1 MAMNNRVLSI
11 EIGNSFTKICEM
23 DYKVKKP
30 KVYKVLTVE
39 TPEGIVVD
47 GMLQPTQ
54 EYADRMVNA
63 LGTNGIRTKKVI
75 FTISSTRVASREV
88 QIPNVKASKI
98 EALVK
103 TNANEYFPVDLT
115 QYEIGH
121 YLAGGLTENGKLR
134 VMALAVPKAL
144 LDSYYQLA
152 QMCSWEVE
160 CFDYSSNSLYQI
172 LRDEKSEKVTMVIK
186 IDENSTIVTVLSAG
200 KVLLQR
206 TVAYGVQDAID
217 TMIAS
222 GAYAVNDPMSA
233 VERFQKKT
241 CLNRVLHP
249 GDKVWEENAGRWEDE
264 DAGNVEVTEARQ
276 KITASLEPLIVG
288 VSRVIDFYDSRNS
301 ENPIEK
307 SYVTGL
313 GGSFS
318 GMSKLFTNCLERK
331 VHTLSEMD
339 DKIGMSKAIR
349 STRPAAY
356 ISCLGAVLAPVG
368 LIDKSTQKSKG
379 LTVVSGTNYTF
390 VSVAVLVLGVIL
402 SIAMAATSVT
412 RYLGNVAQNVYLQN
426 RVQELQPAQAVYND
440 YLAAEAQYD
449 KYTYLYA
456 YTQTPNENLVEFI
469 NELEQ
474 ILPDSFY
481 TNSFSSDQTGISMS
495 VTVEGKA
502 AAARTILNIRN
513 MQSIDDVE
521 ISNITDS
528 KDETGTSIVTFSIT
542 GSYKVLGVILSIAM
556 AATSVTRYLGN
567 VAQNVYLQNRVQ
579 ELQPAQAVYNDYL
592 AAEAQYD
599 KYTYLYAY
607 TQTPNENLVEF
618 INELEQILP
627 DSFYTNSFSSDQ
639 TGISMSVTVE
649 GKAAAARTI
658 LNIRNMQSIDDV
670 EISNITDSKDET
682 GTSIVTFSITGSY
695 KELTDE
701 TEESGEAQADTQTA
715 Q

>member
-11 EIGNSFTKICEM
+11 EIGNSFTKICEI

-39 TPEGIVVD
+39 TPEGVVVD

-54 EYADRMVNA
+54 EYADHLVNA
-63 LGTNGIRTKKVI
+63 LGTNGIRTKRVI

-88 QIPNVKASKI
+88 QIPNVKANKI

-103 TNANEYFPVDLT
+103 TNANDYFPVDLT

-121 YLAGGLTENGKLR
+121 YLAGGLTEEGKLR

-144 LDSYYQLA
+144 LNSYYQLA
-152 QMCSWEVE
+152 QMCGWEVE

-172 LRDEKSEKVTMVIK
+172 LRDEKSEKVTMMIK

-206 TVAYGVQDAID
+206 TVAYGVQDAIE

-241 CLNRVLHP
+241 CLNRVLHQ
-249 GDKVWEENAGRWEDE
+249 GDKLWEENAGRWEDE
-264 DAGNVEVTEARQ
+264 DAGNVEVTAARQ
-276 KITASLEPLIVG
+276 KITSSLEPLIVG
-288 VSRVIDFYDSRNS
+288 VSRVIDFYDSRNGD
-301 ENPIEK
+301 NPIQK
-307 SYVTGL
+307 TFVTGL

-368 LIDKSTQKSKG
+368 LIDKSQQKAKG
-379 LTVVSGTNYTF
+379 MTVVSGTNYTF

-402 SIAMAATSVT
+402 SIAMAVTSLT
-412 RYLGNVAQNVYLQN
+412 RYFGTVAENVALQA
-426 RVQELQPAQAVYND
+426 RVEELQPAQTVYND
-440 YLAAEAQYD
+440 YLATAAQYD
-449 KYTYLYA
+449 KYQYLYE
-456 YTQTPNENLVEFI
+456 YTENPNENLVEFI

-474 ILPDSFY
+474 ILPSSFW
-481 TNSFSSDQTGISMS
+481 TNSFSSDMEGISMS

-513 MQSIDDVE
+513 MESIEDVQ
-521 ISNITDS
+521 ISNITDAQNELGES
-528 KDETGTSIVTFSIT
+528 AVTFSIT
-542 GSYKVLGVILSIAM
+542 GTYADIHADSEEAENTGD
-556 AATSVTRYLGN
+556 AA
-567 VAQNVYLQNRVQ
+567 
-579 ELQPAQAVYNDYL
+579 
-592 AAEAQYD
+592 
-599 KYTYLYAY
+599 
-607 TQTPNENLVEF
+607 
-618 INELEQILP
+618 
-627 DSFYTNSFSSDQ
+627 
-639 TGISMSVTVE
+639 
-649 GKAAAARTI
+649 
-658 LNIRNMQSIDDV
+658 
-670 EISNITDSKDET
+670 
-682 GTSIVTFSITGSY
+682 GT
-695 KELTDE
+695 
-701 TEESGEAQADTQTA
+701 TA

>member
-11 EIGNSFTKICEM
+11 EIGNSFTKICEI

-39 TPEGIVVD
+39 TPEGVVVD

-54 EYADRMVNA
+54 EYADHLVNA
-63 LGTNGIRTKKVI
+63 LGTNGIRTRKVI

-103 TNANEYFPVDLT
+103 TNANDYFPVDLT

-121 YLAGGLTENGKLR
+121 YLAGGLTEDGKLR

-144 LDSYYQLA
+144 LNSYYQLA
-152 QMCSWEVE
+152 QMCGWEVE

-172 LRDEKSEKVTMVIK
+172 LRDEKTETVTMMIK

-206 TVAYGVQDAID
+206 TVAYGVQDAIE

-241 CLNRVLHP
+241 CLNRVLHQ
-249 GDKVWEENAGRWEDE
+249 GDKLWEENAGRWEDE
-264 DAGNVEVTEARQ
+264 DAGNVEVTAARQ

-288 VSRVIDFYDSRNS
+288 VSRVIDFYDSRNGDT
-301 ENPIEK
+301 PIERT
-307 SYVTGL
+307 YVTGL

-331 VHTLSEMD
+331 VHTLSDMD

-368 LIDKSTQKSKG
+368 LIDKSQQKAKG
-379 LTVVSGTNYTF
+379 MTVVSGTNYTF

-402 SIAMAATSVT
+402 SIAMAVTSLT
-412 RYLGNVAQNVYLQN
+412 RYFGTVAENVALQA
-426 RVQELQPAQAVYND
+426 RVEELQPAQTVYNE
-440 YLAAEAQYD
+440 YLSAAAQYD
-449 KYTYLYA
+449 KYKYLYE
-456 YTQTPNENLVEFI
+456 YTENPNENLVEFI

-474 ILPDSFY
+474 ILPSSFW
-481 TNSFSSDQTGISMS
+481 TNSFSSDMEGISMS

-513 MQSIDDVE
+513 MESIEDVQ
-521 ISNITDS
+521 ISNITDTQNELGES
-528 KDETGTSIVTFSIT
+528 AVTFSIT
-542 GSYKVLGVILSIAM
+542 G
-556 AATSVTRYLGN
+556 
-567 VAQNVYLQNRVQ
+567 
-579 ELQPAQAVYNDYL
+579 
-592 AAEAQYD
+592 
-599 KYTYLYAY
+599 TYADIHAD
-607 TQTPNENLVEF
+607 TEETE
-618 INELEQILP
+618 
-627 DSFYTNSFSSDQ
+627 S
-639 TGISMSVTVE
+639 TGDT
-649 GKAAAARTI
+649 
-658 LNIRNMQSIDDV
+658 
-670 EISNITDSKDET
+670 T
-682 GTSIVTFSITGSY
+682 GT
-695 KELTDE
+695 
-701 TEESGEAQADTQTA
+701 TA

>member
-11 EIGNSFTKICEM
+11 EISNSFTKICEI

-39 TPEGIVVD
+39 TPEGVVVD

-54 EYADRMVNA
+54 EYADHLVNA
-63 LGTNGIRTKKVI
+63 LGTNGIRTKRVI

-88 QIPNVKASKI
+88 QIPNVKANKI

-103 TNANEYFPVDLT
+103 TNANDYFPVDLT

-121 YLAGGLTENGKLR
+121 YLAGGLTEDGKLR

-144 LDSYYQLA
+144 LNSYYQLA
-152 QMCSWEVE
+152 QMCGWEVE

-172 LRDEKSEKVTMVIK
+172 LRDEKTETVTMMIK

-206 TVAYGVQDAID
+206 TVAYGVQDAIE

-241 CLNRVLHP
+241 CLNRVLHQ
-249 GDKVWEENAGRWEDE
+249 GDKLWEENAGRWEDE
-264 DAGNVEVTEARQ
+264 DAGNVEVTAARQ
-276 KITASLEPLIVG
+276 KITSSLETLIVG
-288 VSRVIDFYDSRNS
+288 VSRVIDFYDSRNGD
-301 ENPIEK
+301 NPIQK
-307 SYVTGL
+307 TFVTGL

-331 VHTLSEMD
+331 VHTLSDME

-368 LIDKSTQKSKG
+368 LIDKSQQKAKG
-379 LTVVSGTNYTF
+379 MTVVSGTNYTF

-402 SIAMAATSVT
+402 SIAMAVTSLT
-412 RYLGNVAQNVYLQN
+412 RYFGTVAENVALQA
-426 RVQELQPAQAVYND
+426 RVEELQPAQAVYND
-440 YLAAEAQYD
+440 YLATAAQYD
-449 KYTYLYA
+449 KYQYLYE
-456 YTQTPNENLVEFI
+456 YTENPNENLVEFI

-474 ILPDSFY
+474 ILPSSFW
-481 TNSFSSDQTGISMS
+481 TNSFSSDMEGISMS

-513 MQSIDDVE
+513 MESIEDVQ

-528 KDETGTSIVTFSIT
+528 KDEAGKSTVTFAITGT
-542 GSYKVLGVILSIAM
+542 YKA
-556 AATSVTRYLGN
+556 
-567 VAQNVYLQNRVQ
+567 
-579 ELQPAQAVYNDYL
+579 
-592 AAEAQYD
+592 
-599 KYTYLYAY
+599 
-607 TQTPNENLVEF
+607 
-618 INELEQILP
+618 
-627 DSFYTNSFSSDQ
+627 
-639 TGISMSVTVE
+639 
-649 GKAAAARTI
+649 
-658 LNIRNMQSIDDV
+658 
-670 EISNITDSKDET
+670 
-682 GTSIVTFSITGSY
+682 
-695 KELTDE
+695 LTDE
-701 TEESGEAQADTQTA
+701 SAEQTDTLTVQ
-715 Q
+715 

>member
-11 EIGNSFTKICEM
+11 EIGNSFTKICEI

-39 TPEGIVVD
+39 TPEGVVVD

-54 EYADRMVNA
+54 EYADHLVNA

-103 TNANEYFPVDLT
+103 TNANDYFPVDLT

-121 YLAGGLTENGKLR
+121 YLAGGLTEEGKLR

-152 QMCSWEVE
+152 QMCGWEVE

-172 LRDEKSEKVTMVIK
+172 LRDEKTETVTMMIK

-206 TVAYGVQDAID
+206 TVAYGVQDAIE

-241 CLNRVLHP
+241 CLNRVLHQ
-249 GDKVWEENAGRWEDE
+249 GDKLWEENAGRWEDE
-264 DAGNVEVTEARQ
+264 DAGNVEVTAARQ

-301 ENPIEK
+301 DTPIERT
-307 SYVTGL
+307 YVTGL

-368 LIDKSTQKSKG
+368 LIDKSTQKAKG

-402 SIAMAATSVT
+402 SIAMAVTSLT
-412 RYLGNVAQNVYLQN
+412 RYFGTVAENVALQA
-426 RVQELQPAQAVYND
+426 RVEELQPAQTVYNE
-440 YLAAEAQYD
+440 YLSAAAQYD
-449 KYTYLYA
+449 KYKYLYE
-456 YTQTPNENLVEFI
+456 YTENPNENLVEFI

-474 ILPDSFY
+474 ILPSSFW
-481 TNSFSSDQTGISMS
+481 TNSFSSDMEGISMS

-513 MQSIDDVE
+513 MESIEDVQ
-521 ISNITDS
+521 ISNITDTQNELGES
-528 KDETGTSIVTFSIT
+528 AVTFSIT
-542 GSYKVLGVILSIAM
+542 G
-556 AATSVTRYLGN
+556 
-567 VAQNVYLQNRVQ
+567 
-579 ELQPAQAVYNDYL
+579 
-592 AAEAQYD
+592 
-599 KYTYLYAY
+599 TYADIHAD
-607 TQTPNENLVEF
+607 TEETE
-618 INELEQILP
+618 
-627 DSFYTNSFSSDQ
+627 S
-639 TGISMSVTVE
+639 TGDT
-649 GKAAAARTI
+649 
-658 LNIRNMQSIDDV
+658 
-670 EISNITDSKDET
+670 T
-682 GTSIVTFSITGSY
+682 GT
-695 KELTDE
+695 
-701 TEESGEAQADTQTA
+701 TA

>member
-11 EIGNSFTKICEM
+11 EIGNSFTKICEI

-39 TPEGIVVD
+39 TPEGVVVD

-54 EYADRMVNA
+54 EYADHLVNA
-63 LGTNGIRTKKVI
+63 LGTNGIHTRRVI

-88 QIPNVKASKI
+88 QIPNVKANKI

-103 TNANEYFPVDLT
+103 TNANDYFPVDLT

-121 YLAGGLTENGKLR
+121 YLAGGLTEEGKLR

-152 QMCSWEVE
+152 QMCGWEVE

-172 LRDEKSEKVTMVIK
+172 LRDEKSEKVTMMIK

-206 TVAYGVQDAID
+206 TVAYGVQDAIE

-241 CLNRVLHP
+241 CLNRVLHQ
-249 GDKVWEENAGRWEDE
+249 GDKLWEENAGRWEDE
-264 DAGNVEVTEARQ
+264 DAGNVEVTAARQ
-276 KITASLEPLIVG
+276 KITSSLEPLIVG

-301 ENPIEK
+301 NTPIERT
-307 SYVTGL
+307 YVTGL

-331 VHTLSEMD
+331 VHTLSDMD

-368 LIDKSTQKSKG
+368 LIDKSQQKGKG
-379 LTVVSGTNYTF
+379 MTVVSGTNYTF

-402 SIAMAATSVT
+402 SIAMAVTSLT
-412 RYLGNVAQNVYLQN
+412 RYFGTVAENVALQA
-426 RVQELQPAQAVYND
+426 RVEELQPAQTVYNE
-440 YLAAEAQYD
+440 YLSAAAQYD
-449 KYTYLYA
+449 KYKYLYE
-456 YTQTPNENLVEFI
+456 YTENPNENLVEFI

-481 TNSFSSDQTGISMS
+481 TDSFSSDQTGISMT
-495 VTVEGKA
+495 VNVEGKA

-513 MQSIDDVE
+513 MESIEDVQ
-521 ISNITDS
+521 ISNITDNQ
-528 KDETGTSIVTFSIT
+528 DEMGGYWVMFSMTGT
-542 GSYKVLGVILSIAM
+542 YRELS
-556 AATSVTRYLGN
+556 
-567 VAQNVYLQNRVQ
+567 
-579 ELQPAQAVYNDYL
+579 
-592 AAEAQYD
+592 
-599 KYTYLYAY
+599 
-607 TQTPNENLVEF
+607 
-618 INELEQILP
+618 
-627 DSFYTNSFSSDQ
+627 
-639 TGISMSVTVE
+639 
-649 GKAAAARTI
+649 
-658 LNIRNMQSIDDV
+658 
-670 EISNITDSKDET
+670 
-682 GTSIVTFSITGSY
+682 
-695 KELTDE
+695 DE
-701 TEESGEAQADTQTA
+701 TEETGETVESTQSV

>member
-1 MAMNNRVLSI
+1 MNNRVLSI
-11 EIGNSFTKICEM
+11 EIGNSFTKICEI

-39 TPEGIVVD
+39 TPEGVVVD

-54 EYADRMVNA
+54 EYADHLVNA

-103 TNANEYFPVDLT
+103 TNANDYFPVDLT

-121 YLAGGLTENGKLR
+121 YLAGGLTEEGKLR

-144 LDSYYQLA
+144 LNSYYQLA
-152 QMCSWEVE
+152 QMCGWEVE

-172 LRDEKSEKVTMVIK
+172 LRDEKSEKVTMMIK
-186 IDENSTIVTVLSAG
+186 IDENNTIVTVLSAG

-206 TVAYGVQDAID
+206 TVAYGVQDAIE

-241 CLNRVLHP
+241 CLNRVLHQ
-249 GDKVWEENAGRWEDE
+249 GDKLWEENAGRWEDE
-264 DAGNVEVTEARQ
+264 DAGNAEVTAARQ
-276 KITASLEPLIVG
+276 KITSSLEPLIVG

-301 ENPIEK
+301 NTPIERT
-307 SYVTGL
+307 YVTGL

-331 VHTLSEMD
+331 VHTLSDMD

-368 LIDKSTQKSKG
+368 LIDKSQQKAKG
-379 LTVVSGTNYTF
+379 MTVVSGTNYTF
-390 VSVAVLVLGVIL
+390 VSVAILVLGVIL
-402 SIAMAATSVT
+402 SIAMAVTSLT
-412 RYLGNVAQNVYLQN
+412 RYFGTVAENVALQA
-426 RVQELQPAQAVYND
+426 RVEELQPAQTVYNE
-440 YLAAEAQYD
+440 YLSTAAQYD
-449 KYTYLYA
+449 KYKYLYE
-456 YTQTPNENLVEFI
+456 YTENPNENLVEFI

-481 TNSFSSDQTGISMS
+481 TDSFSSDQTGISMT
-495 VTVEGKA
+495 VNVEGKA

-513 MQSIDDVE
+513 MESIEDVQ
-521 ISNITDS
+521 ISNITDNQ
-528 KDETGTSIVTFSIT
+528 DEMGGSWVMFSMTGT
-542 GSYKVLGVILSIAM
+542 YRELS
-556 AATSVTRYLGN
+556 
-567 VAQNVYLQNRVQ
+567 
-579 ELQPAQAVYNDYL
+579 
-592 AAEAQYD
+592 
-599 KYTYLYAY
+599 
-607 TQTPNENLVEF
+607 
-618 INELEQILP
+618 
-627 DSFYTNSFSSDQ
+627 
-639 TGISMSVTVE
+639 
-649 GKAAAARTI
+649 
-658 LNIRNMQSIDDV
+658 
-670 EISNITDSKDET
+670 
-682 GTSIVTFSITGSY
+682 
-695 KELTDE
+695 DE
-701 TEESGEAQADTQTA
+701 TEETGETVESTQSV

>member
-11 EIGNSFTKICEM
+11 EIGNSFTKICEI

-39 TPEGIVVD
+39 TPEGVVVD

-54 EYADRMVNA
+54 EYADHLVNA
-63 LGTNGIRTKKVI
+63 LGTNGIRTKRVI

-88 QIPNVKASKI
+88 QIPNVKANKI

-103 TNANEYFPVDLT
+103 TNANDYFPVDLT

-121 YLAGGLTENGKLR
+121 YLAGGLTEEGKLR

-144 LDSYYQLA
+144 LNSYYQLA
-152 QMCSWEVE
+152 QMCGWEVE

-172 LRDEKSEKVTMVIK
+172 LRDEKSEKVTMMIK
-186 IDENSTIVTVLSAG
+186 IDENNTIVTVLSAG

-206 TVAYGVQDAID
+206 TVAYGVQDAIE

-222 GAYAVNDPMSA
+222 GAYAVSDPMSA

-241 CLNRVLHP
+241 CLNRVLHQ
-249 GDKVWEENAGRWEDE
+249 GDKLWEENAGRWEDE
-264 DAGNVEVTEARQ
+264 DAGNAEVTAARQ
-276 KITASLEPLIVG
+276 KITSSLEPLIVG

-301 ENPIEK
+301 NTPIERT
-307 SYVTGL
+307 YVTGL

-331 VHTLSEMD
+331 VHTLSDMD

-368 LIDKSTQKSKG
+368 LIDKSQQKGKG
-379 LTVVSGTNYTF
+379 MTVVSGTNYTF

-402 SIAMAATSVT
+402 SIAMAVTSLT
-412 RYLGNVAQNVYLQN
+412 RYFGTVAENVALQA
-426 RVQELQPAQAVYND
+426 RVEELQPAQTVYNE
-440 YLAAEAQYD
+440 YLSAAAQYD
-449 KYTYLYA
+449 KYKYLYE
-456 YTQTPNENLVEFI
+456 YTENPNENLVEFI

-481 TNSFSSDQTGISMS
+481 TDSFSSDQTGISMT
-495 VTVEGKA
+495 VNVEGKA

-513 MQSIDDVE
+513 MESIEDVQ
-521 ISNITDS
+521 ISNITDNQ
-528 KDETGTSIVTFSIT
+528 DEMGGSWVMFSMTGT
-542 GSYKVLGVILSIAM
+542 YRELS
-556 AATSVTRYLGN
+556 
-567 VAQNVYLQNRVQ
+567 
-579 ELQPAQAVYNDYL
+579 
-592 AAEAQYD
+592 
-599 KYTYLYAY
+599 
-607 TQTPNENLVEF
+607 
-618 INELEQILP
+618 
-627 DSFYTNSFSSDQ
+627 
-639 TGISMSVTVE
+639 
-649 GKAAAARTI
+649 
-658 LNIRNMQSIDDV
+658 
-670 EISNITDSKDET
+670 
-682 GTSIVTFSITGSY
+682 
-695 KELTDE
+695 DE
-701 TEESGEAQADTQTA
+701 TEETGETVESTQSV

>member
-1 MAMNNRVLSI
+1 MNNRVLSI
-11 EIGNSFTKICEM
+11 EIGNSFTKICEI

-39 TPEGIVVD
+39 TPEGVVVD

-54 EYADRMVNA
+54 EYADHLVNA
-63 LGTNGIRTKKVI
+63 LGTNGIRTKRVI

-88 QIPNVKASKI
+88 QIPNVKANKI

-103 TNANEYFPVDLT
+103 TNANDYFPVDLT

-121 YLAGGLTENGKLR
+121 YLAGGLTEEGKLR

-144 LDSYYQLA
+144 LNSYYQLA
-152 QMCSWEVE
+152 QMCGWEVE

-172 LRDEKSEKVTMVIK
+172 LRDEKSEKVTMMIK

-206 TVAYGVQDAID
+206 TVAYGVQDAIE

-241 CLNRVLHP
+241 CLNRVLHQ
-249 GDKVWEENAGRWEDE
+249 GDKLWEENAGRWEDE
-264 DAGNVEVTEARQ
+264 DAGNVEVTAARQ
-276 KITASLEPLIVG
+276 KITSSLEPLIVG
-288 VSRVIDFYDSRNS
+288 VSRVIDFYDSRNGD
-301 ENPIEK
+301 NPIQK
-307 SYVTGL
+307 TFVTGL

-331 VHTLSEMD
+331 VHTLSDME

-368 LIDKSTQKSKG
+368 LIDKSQQKAKG
-379 LTVVSGTNYTF
+379 MTVVSGTNYTF

-402 SIAMAATSVT
+402 SIAMAVTSLT
-412 RYLGNVAQNVYLQN
+412 RYFGTVAENVALQA
-426 RVQELQPAQAVYND
+426 RVEELQPAQTVYND
-440 YLAAEAQYD
+440 YLATAAQYD
-449 KYTYLYA
+449 KYQYLYE
-456 YTQTPNENLVEFI
+456 YTENPNENLVEFI

-474 ILPDSFY
+474 ILPSSFW
-481 TNSFSSDQTGISMS
+481 TNSFSSDMEGISMS

-513 MQSIDDVE
+513 MESIEDVQ
-521 ISNITDS
+521 ISNITDAQNELGES
-528 KDETGTSIVTFSIT
+528 AVTFSIT
-542 GSYKVLGVILSIAM
+542 GTYADIHADSEEAENTGD
-556 AATSVTRYLGN
+556 AA
-567 VAQNVYLQNRVQ
+567 
-579 ELQPAQAVYNDYL
+579 
-592 AAEAQYD
+592 
-599 KYTYLYAY
+599 
-607 TQTPNENLVEF
+607 
-618 INELEQILP
+618 
-627 DSFYTNSFSSDQ
+627 
-639 TGISMSVTVE
+639 
-649 GKAAAARTI
+649 
-658 LNIRNMQSIDDV
+658 
-670 EISNITDSKDET
+670 
-682 GTSIVTFSITGSY
+682 GT
-695 KELTDE
+695 
-701 TEESGEAQADTQTA
+701 TA

>member
-11 EIGNSFTKICEM
+11 EIGNSFTKICEI

-39 TPEGIVVD
+39 TPEGVVVD

-54 EYADRMVNA
+54 EYADHLVNA
-63 LGTNGIRTKKVI
+63 LGTNGIHTRRVI

-88 QIPNVKASKI
+88 QIPNVKANKI

-103 TNANEYFPVDLT
+103 TNANDYFPVDLT

-121 YLAGGLTENGKLR
+121 YLAGGLTEEGKLR

-152 QMCSWEVE
+152 QMCGWEVE

-172 LRDEKSEKVTMVIK
+172 LRDEKSEKVTMMIK

-206 TVAYGVQDAID
+206 TVAYGVQDAIE

-241 CLNRVLHP
+241 CLNRVLHQ
-249 GDKVWEENAGRWEDE
+249 GDKLWEENAGRWEDE
-264 DAGNVEVTEARQ
+264 DAGNVEVTAARQ
-276 KITASLEPLIVG
+276 KITSSLEPLIVG

-301 ENPIEK
+301 NTPIERT
-307 SYVTGL
+307 YVTGL

-331 VHTLSEMD
+331 VHTLSDMD

-368 LIDKSTQKSKG
+368 LIDKSQQKGKG
-379 LTVVSGTNYTF
+379 MTVVSGTNYTF
-390 VSVAVLVLGVIL
+390 VSVAVLVLGMIL
-402 SIAMAATSVT
+402 SIAMAVTSLT
-412 RYLGNVAQNVYLQN
+412 RYFGTVAENVALQA
-426 RVQELQPAQAVYND
+426 RVEELQPAQTVYNE
-440 YLAAEAQYD
+440 YLSAAAQYD
-449 KYTYLYA
+449 KYKYLYE
-456 YTQTPNENLVEFI
+456 YTENPNENLVEFI

-481 TNSFSSDQTGISMS
+481 TDSFSSDQTGISMT
-495 VTVEGKA
+495 VNVEGKA

-513 MQSIDDVE
+513 MESIEDVQ
-521 ISNITDS
+521 ISNITDNQ
-528 KDETGTSIVTFSIT
+528 DEMGGSWVMFSMTGT
-542 GSYKVLGVILSIAM
+542 YRELS
-556 AATSVTRYLGN
+556 
-567 VAQNVYLQNRVQ
+567 
-579 ELQPAQAVYNDYL
+579 
-592 AAEAQYD
+592 
-599 KYTYLYAY
+599 
-607 TQTPNENLVEF
+607 
-618 INELEQILP
+618 
-627 DSFYTNSFSSDQ
+627 
-639 TGISMSVTVE
+639 
-649 GKAAAARTI
+649 
-658 LNIRNMQSIDDV
+658 
-670 EISNITDSKDET
+670 
-682 GTSIVTFSITGSY
+682 
-695 KELTDE
+695 DE
-701 TEESGEAQADTQTA
+701 TEETGETVESTQSV

>member
-1 MAMNNRVLSI
+1 MNNRVLSI
-11 EIGNSFTKICEM
+11 EIGNSFTKICEI

-39 TPEGIVVD
+39 TPEGVVVD

-54 EYADRMVNA
+54 EYADHLVNA
-63 LGTNGIRTKKVI
+63 LGTNGIRTKRVI

-88 QIPNVKASKI
+88 QIPNVKANKI

-103 TNANEYFPVDLT
+103 TNANDYFPVDLT

-121 YLAGGLTENGKLR
+121 YLAGGLTEEGKLR

-144 LDSYYQLA
+144 LNSYYQLA
-152 QMCSWEVE
+152 QMCGWEVE

-172 LRDEKSEKVTMVIK
+172 LRDEKSEKVTMMIK
-186 IDENSTIVTVLSAG
+186 IDENNTIVTVLSAG

-206 TVAYGVQDAID
+206 TVAYGVQDAIE

-241 CLNRVLHP
+241 CLNRVLHQ

-264 DAGNVEVTEARQ
+264 DAGNVEVTAARQ

-301 ENPIEK
+301 DTPIERT
-307 SYVTGL
+307 YVTGL

-368 LIDKSTQKSKG
+368 LIDKSTQKAKG

-402 SIAMAATSVT
+402 SIAMAVTSLT
-412 RYLGNVAQNVYLQN
+412 RYFGTVAENVALQA
-426 RVQELQPAQAVYND
+426 RVEELQPAQTVYNE
-440 YLAAEAQYD
+440 YLSTAAQYD
-449 KYTYLYA
+449 KYKYLYE
-456 YTQTPNENLVEFI
+456 YTENPNENLVEFI

-474 ILPDSFY
+474 ILPSSFW
-481 TNSFSSDQTGISMS
+481 TNSFSSDMEGISMS

-513 MQSIDDVE
+513 MESIEDVQ
-521 ISNITDS
+521 ISNITDTQNELGES
-528 KDETGTSIVTFSIT
+528 AVTFSIT
-542 GSYKVLGVILSIAM
+542 G
-556 AATSVTRYLGN
+556 
-567 VAQNVYLQNRVQ
+567 
-579 ELQPAQAVYNDYL
+579 
-592 AAEAQYD
+592 
-599 KYTYLYAY
+599 TYADIHAD
-607 TQTPNENLVEF
+607 TEETE
-618 INELEQILP
+618 
-627 DSFYTNSFSSDQ
+627 S
-639 TGISMSVTVE
+639 TGDT
-649 GKAAAARTI
+649 
-658 LNIRNMQSIDDV
+658 
-670 EISNITDSKDET
+670 T
-682 GTSIVTFSITGSY
+682 GT
-695 KELTDE
+695 
-701 TEESGEAQADTQTA
+701 TA

>member
-1 MAMNNRVLSI
+1 MNNRVLSI
-11 EIGNSFTKICEM
+11 EIGNSFTKICEI

-39 TPEGIVVD
+39 TPEGVVVD

-54 EYADRMVNA
+54 EYADHLVSA
-63 LGTNGIRTKKVI
+63 LGTNGIRTKRVI

-88 QIPNVKASKI
+88 QIPNVKANKI

-103 TNANEYFPVDLT
+103 TNANDYFPVDLT

-121 YLAGGLTENGKLR
+121 YLAGGLTEEGKLR

-152 QMCSWEVE
+152 QMCGWEVE

-172 LRDEKSEKVTMVIK
+172 LRDEKSEKVTMMIK
-186 IDENSTIVTVLSAG
+186 IDENSTIVIVLSAG

-206 TVAYGVQDAID
+206 TVAYGVQDAIE

-241 CLNRVLHP
+241 CLNRVLHQ
-249 GDKVWEENAGRWEDE
+249 GDKLWEENAGRWEDE
-264 DAGNVEVTEARQ
+264 DAGNVEVTAARQ
-276 KITASLEPLIVG
+276 KITSTLEPLIVG
-288 VSRVIDFYDSRNS
+288 VNRVIDFYDSRNS
-301 ENPIEK
+301 DTPIERT
-307 SYVTGL
+307 YVTGL

-331 VHTLSEMD
+331 VHTLSDME

-368 LIDKSTQKSKG
+368 LIDKSQQKTKG
-379 LTVVSGTNYTF
+379 MTVVSGTNYTF

-402 SIAMAATSVT
+402 SIAMAVTSLT
-412 RYLGNVAQNVYLQN
+412 RYFGTVAENVALQA
-426 RVQELQPAQAVYND
+426 RVEELQPAQAVYND
-440 YLAAEAQYD
+440 YLATAAQYD
-449 KYTYLYA
+449 KYQYLYE
-456 YTQTPNENLVEFI
+456 YTENPNENLVEFI

-474 ILPDSFY
+474 ILPSSFW
-481 TNSFSSDQTGISMS
+481 TNSFSSDMEGISMS

-513 MQSIDDVE
+513 MESIEDVQ
-521 ISNITDS
+521 ISNITDAQNELGES
-528 KDETGTSIVTFSIT
+528 AVTFSIT
-542 GSYKVLGVILSIAM
+542 GTYADIHADSEEAENTGD
-556 AATSVTRYLGN
+556 AA
-567 VAQNVYLQNRVQ
+567 
-579 ELQPAQAVYNDYL
+579 
-592 AAEAQYD
+592 
-599 KYTYLYAY
+599 
-607 TQTPNENLVEF
+607 
-618 INELEQILP
+618 
-627 DSFYTNSFSSDQ
+627 
-639 TGISMSVTVE
+639 
-649 GKAAAARTI
+649 
-658 LNIRNMQSIDDV
+658 
-670 EISNITDSKDET
+670 
-682 GTSIVTFSITGSY
+682 GT
-695 KELTDE
+695 
-701 TEESGEAQADTQTA
+701 TA

>member
-1 MAMNNRVLSI
+1 MNNRVLSI
-11 EIGNSFTKICEM
+11 EIGNSFTKICEI

-39 TPEGIVVD
+39 TPEGVVVD

-54 EYADRMVNA
+54 EYADHLVNA
-63 LGTNGIRTKKVI
+63 LGTNGIHTRRVI

-88 QIPNVKASKI
+88 QIPNVKANKI

-103 TNANEYFPVDLT
+103 TNANDYFPVDLT

-121 YLAGGLTENGKLR
+121 YLAGGLTEEGKLR

-152 QMCSWEVE
+152 QMCGWEVE

-172 LRDEKSEKVTMVIK
+172 LRDEKSEKVTMMIK

-206 TVAYGVQDAID
+206 TVAYGVQDAIE

-241 CLNRVLHP
+241 CLNRVLHQ
-249 GDKVWEENAGRWEDE
+249 GDKLWEENAGRWEDE
-264 DAGNVEVTEARQ
+264 DAGNVEVTAARQ
-276 KITASLEPLIVG
+276 KITSSLEPLIVG

-301 ENPIEK
+301 NTPIERT
-307 SYVTGL
+307 YVTGL

-331 VHTLSEMD
+331 VHTLSDMD

-368 LIDKSTQKSKG
+368 LIDKSQQKGKG
-379 LTVVSGTNYTF
+379 MTVVSGTNYTF
-390 VSVAVLVLGVIL
+390 VSVAVLVLGMIL
-402 SIAMAATSVT
+402 SIAMAVTSLT
-412 RYLGNVAQNVYLQN
+412 RYFGTVAENVALQA
-426 RVQELQPAQAVYND
+426 RVEELQPAQTVYNE
-440 YLAAEAQYD
+440 YLSAAAQYD
-449 KYTYLYA
+449 KYKYLYE
-456 YTQTPNENLVEFI
+456 YTENPNENLVEFI

-474 ILPDSFY
+474 ILPSSFW
-481 TNSFSSDQTGISMS
+481 TNSFSSDMEGISMS

-513 MQSIDDVE
+513 MESIEDVQ
-521 ISNITDS
+521 ISNITDTQNELGES
-528 KDETGTSIVTFSIT
+528 AVTFSIT
-542 GSYKVLGVILSIAM
+542 G
-556 AATSVTRYLGN
+556 
-567 VAQNVYLQNRVQ
+567 
-579 ELQPAQAVYNDYL
+579 
-592 AAEAQYD
+592 
-599 KYTYLYAY
+599 TYADIHAD
-607 TQTPNENLVEF
+607 TEETE
-618 INELEQILP
+618 
-627 DSFYTNSFSSDQ
+627 S
-639 TGISMSVTVE
+639 TGDT
-649 GKAAAARTI
+649 
-658 LNIRNMQSIDDV
+658 
-670 EISNITDSKDET
+670 T
-682 GTSIVTFSITGSY
+682 GT
-695 KELTDE
+695 
-701 TEESGEAQADTQTA
+701 TA

>member
-11 EIGNSFTKICEM
+11 EISNSFTKICEI

-39 TPEGIVVD
+39 TPEGVVVD

-54 EYADRMVNA
+54 EYADHLVNA
-63 LGTNGIRTKKVI
+63 LDTNGIHTKRVI

-88 QIPNVKASKI
+88 QIPNVKANKI

-103 TNANEYFPVDLT
+103 TNANDYFPVDLT

-121 YLAGGLTENGKLR
+121 YLAGGLTEEGKLR

-152 QMCSWEVE
+152 QMCGWEVE

-172 LRDEKSEKVTMVIK
+172 LRDEKSEKVTMMIK
-186 IDENSTIVTVLSAG
+186 IDENNTIVTVLSAG

-206 TVAYGVQDAID
+206 TVAYGVQDAIE

-241 CLNRVLHP
+241 CLNRVLHQ
-249 GDKVWEENAGRWEDE
+249 GDKLWEENAGRWEDE
-264 DAGNVEVTEARQ
+264 DAGNVEVTAARQ
-276 KITASLEPLIVG
+276 KITATLEPLIVG
-288 VSRVIDFYDSRNS
+288 VNRVIDFYDSRNGDT
-301 ENPIEK
+301 PIERT
-307 SYVTGL
+307 YVTGL

-331 VHTLSEMD
+331 VHTLSDMD

-368 LIDKSTQKSKG
+368 LIDKSQQKAKG
-379 LTVVSGTNYTF
+379 MTVVSGTNYTF

-402 SIAMAATSVT
+402 SIAMAVTSLT
-412 RYLGNVAQNVYLQN
+412 RYFGTVAENVALQA
-426 RVQELQPAQAVYND
+426 RVEELQPAQAVYNE
-440 YLAAEAQYD
+440 YLSAAAQYD
-449 KYTYLYA
+449 KYKYLYE
-456 YTQTPNENLVEFI
+456 YTENPNENLVEFI

-474 ILPDSFY
+474 ILPSSFW
-481 TNSFSSDQTGISMS
+481 TNSFSSDMEGISMS

-513 MQSIDDVE
+513 MESIEDVQ
-521 ISNITDS
+521 ISNITDAQNELGES
-528 KDETGTSIVTFSIT
+528 AVTFSIT
-542 GSYKVLGVILSIAM
+542 GTYADIHADSEEAENTGD
-556 AATSVTRYLGN
+556 AA
-567 VAQNVYLQNRVQ
+567 
-579 ELQPAQAVYNDYL
+579 
-592 AAEAQYD
+592 
-599 KYTYLYAY
+599 
-607 TQTPNENLVEF
+607 
-618 INELEQILP
+618 
-627 DSFYTNSFSSDQ
+627 
-639 TGISMSVTVE
+639 
-649 GKAAAARTI
+649 
-658 LNIRNMQSIDDV
+658 
-670 EISNITDSKDET
+670 
-682 GTSIVTFSITGSY
+682 GT
-695 KELTDE
+695 
-701 TEESGEAQADTQTA
+701 TA

>member
-11 EIGNSFTKICEM
+11 EIGNSFTKICEI

-39 TPEGIVVD
+39 TPEGVVVD

-54 EYADRMVNA
+54 EYADHLVNA
-63 LGTNGIRTKKVI
+63 LGTNGIRTKRVI

-103 TNANEYFPVDLT
+103 TNANDYFPVDLT

-121 YLAGGLTENGKLR
+121 YLAGGLTEEGKLR

-144 LDSYYQLA
+144 LNSYYQLA
-152 QMCSWEVE
+152 QMCGWEVE

-206 TVAYGVQDAID
+206 TVAYGVQDAIE

-241 CLNRVLHP
+241 CLNRVLHQ
-249 GDKVWEENAGRWEDE
+249 GDKLWEENAGRWEDE
-264 DAGNVEVTEARQ
+264 DAGNVEVTAARQ
-276 KITASLEPLIVG
+276 KITSTLEPLIVG
-288 VSRVIDFYDSRNS
+288 VNRVIDFYDSRNGDT
-301 ENPIEK
+301 PIERT
-307 SYVTGL
+307 YVTGL

-368 LIDKSTQKSKG
+368 LIDKSQQKAKG
-379 LTVVSGTNYTF
+379 MTVVSGTNYTF

-402 SIAMAATSVT
+402 SIAMAVTSLT
-412 RYLGNVAQNVYLQN
+412 RYFGTVAENVALQA
-426 RVQELQPAQAVYND
+426 RVEELQPAQAVYNE
-440 YLAAEAQYD
+440 YLSAAAQYD
-449 KYTYLYA
+449 KYKYLYE
-456 YTQTPNENLVEFI
+456 YTENPNENLVEFI

-481 TNSFSSDQTGISMS
+481 TDSFSSDQTGISMT
-495 VTVEGKA
+495 VNVEGKA

-513 MQSIDDVE
+513 MESIEDVQ
-521 ISNITDS
+521 ISNITDNQ
-528 KDETGTSIVTFSIT
+528 DEMGGSWVMFSMTGT
-542 GSYKVLGVILSIAM
+542 YRELS
-556 AATSVTRYLGN
+556 
-567 VAQNVYLQNRVQ
+567 
-579 ELQPAQAVYNDYL
+579 
-592 AAEAQYD
+592 
-599 KYTYLYAY
+599 
-607 TQTPNENLVEF
+607 
-618 INELEQILP
+618 
-627 DSFYTNSFSSDQ
+627 
-639 TGISMSVTVE
+639 
-649 GKAAAARTI
+649 
-658 LNIRNMQSIDDV
+658 
-670 EISNITDSKDET
+670 
-682 GTSIVTFSITGSY
+682 
-695 KELTDE
+695 DE
-701 TEESGEAQADTQTA
+701 TEETGETVESTQSV

>member
-1 MAMNNRVLSI
+1 MNNRVLSI
-11 EIGNSFTKICEM
+11 EIGNSFTKICEI

-39 TPEGIVVD
+39 TPEGVVVD

-54 EYADRMVNA
+54 EYADHLVNA
-63 LGTNGIRTKKVI
+63 LGTNGIHTRRVI

-88 QIPNVKASKI
+88 QIPNVKANKI

-103 TNANEYFPVDLT
+103 TNANDYFPVDLT

-121 YLAGGLTENGKLR
+121 YLAGGLTEEGKLR

-152 QMCSWEVE
+152 QMCGWEVE

-172 LRDEKSEKVTMVIK
+172 LRDEKSEKVTMMIK

-206 TVAYGVQDAID
+206 TVAYGVQDAIE

-241 CLNRVLHP
+241 CLNRVLHQ
-249 GDKVWEENAGRWEDE
+249 GDKLWEENAGRWEDE
-264 DAGNVEVTEARQ
+264 DAGNVEVTAARQ
-276 KITASLEPLIVG
+276 KITSSLEPLIVG

-301 ENPIEK
+301 NTPIERT
-307 SYVTGL
+307 YVTGL

-331 VHTLSEMD
+331 VHTLSDMD

-368 LIDKSTQKSKG
+368 LIDKSQQKGKG
-379 LTVVSGTNYTF
+379 MTVVSGTNYTF

-402 SIAMAATSVT
+402 SIAMAVTSLT
-412 RYLGNVAQNVYLQN
+412 RYFGTVAENVALQA
-426 RVQELQPAQAVYND
+426 RVEELQPAQTVYNE
-440 YLAAEAQYD
+440 YLSAAAQYD
-449 KYTYLYA
+449 KYKYLYE
-456 YTQTPNENLVEFI
+456 YTENPNENLVEFI

-474 ILPDSFY
+474 ILPSSFW
-481 TNSFSSDQTGISMS
+481 TNSFSSDMEGISMS

-513 MQSIDDVE
+513 MESIEDVQ
-521 ISNITDS
+521 ISNITDTQNELGES
-528 KDETGTSIVTFSIT
+528 AVTFSIT
-542 GSYKVLGVILSIAM
+542 G
-556 AATSVTRYLGN
+556 
-567 VAQNVYLQNRVQ
+567 
-579 ELQPAQAVYNDYL
+579 
-592 AAEAQYD
+592 
-599 KYTYLYAY
+599 TYADIHVD
-607 TQTPNENLVEF
+607 TEETE
-618 INELEQILP
+618 
-627 DSFYTNSFSSDQ
+627 S
-639 TGISMSVTVE
+639 TGDT
-649 GKAAAARTI
+649 
-658 LNIRNMQSIDDV
+658 
-670 EISNITDSKDET
+670 T
-682 GTSIVTFSITGSY
+682 GT
-695 KELTDE
+695 
-701 TEESGEAQADTQTA
+701 TA

>member
-1 MAMNNRVLSI
+1 MNNRVLSI
-11 EIGNSFTKICEM
+11 EIGNSFTKICEI

-39 TPEGIVVD
+39 TPEGVVVD

-54 EYADRMVNA
+54 EYADHLVNA
-63 LGTNGIRTKKVI
+63 LGTNGIRTKRVI

-103 TNANEYFPVDLT
+103 TNANDYFPVDLT

-121 YLAGGLTENGKLR
+121 YLAGGLTEEGKLR

-144 LDSYYQLA
+144 LNSYYQLA
-152 QMCSWEVE
+152 QMCGWEVE

-172 LRDEKSEKVTMVIK
+172 LRDEKSEKVTMMIK

-206 TVAYGVQDAID
+206 TVAYGVQDAIE

-241 CLNRVLHP
+241 CLNRVLHQ
-249 GDKVWEENAGRWEDE
+249 GDKLWEENAGRWEDE
-264 DAGNVEVTEARQ
+264 DAGNVEVTAARQ
-276 KITASLEPLIVG
+276 KITSTLEPLIVG
-288 VSRVIDFYDSRNS
+288 VNRVIDFYDSRNGDT
-301 ENPIEK
+301 PIERT
-307 SYVTGL
+307 YVTGL

-331 VHTLSEMD
+331 VHTLSDMD

-368 LIDKSTQKSKG
+368 LIDKSQQKAKG
-379 LTVVSGTNYTF
+379 MTVVSGTNYTF

-402 SIAMAATSVT
+402 SIAMAVTSLT
-412 RYLGNVAQNVYLQN
+412 RYFGTVAENVALQA
-426 RVQELQPAQAVYND
+426 RVEELQPAQAVYNE
-440 YLAAEAQYD
+440 YLSAAAQYD
-449 KYTYLYA
+449 KYKYLYE
-456 YTQTPNENLVEFI
+456 YTENPNENLVEFI

-481 TNSFSSDQTGISMS
+481 TDSFSSDQTGISMT
-495 VTVEGKA
+495 VNVEGKA
-502 AAARTILNIRN
+502 AAARTILNVRN
-513 MQSIDDVE
+513 MESIEDVQ
-521 ISNITDS
+521 ISNITDNQ
-528 KDETGTSIVTFSIT
+528 DEMGGSWVMFSMTGT
-542 GSYKVLGVILSIAM
+542 YRELS
-556 AATSVTRYLGN
+556 
-567 VAQNVYLQNRVQ
+567 
-579 ELQPAQAVYNDYL
+579 
-592 AAEAQYD
+592 
-599 KYTYLYAY
+599 
-607 TQTPNENLVEF
+607 
-618 INELEQILP
+618 
-627 DSFYTNSFSSDQ
+627 
-639 TGISMSVTVE
+639 
-649 GKAAAARTI
+649 
-658 LNIRNMQSIDDV
+658 
-670 EISNITDSKDET
+670 
-682 GTSIVTFSITGSY
+682 
-695 KELTDE
+695 DE
-701 TEESGEAQADTQTA
+701 TEETGETVESTQSV

>member
-1 MAMNNRVLSI
+1 MNNRVLSI
-11 EIGNSFTKICEM
+11 EIGNSFTKICEI

-39 TPEGIVVD
+39 TPEGVVVD

-54 EYADRMVNA
+54 EYADHLVNA

-103 TNANEYFPVDLT
+103 TNANDYFPVDLT

-121 YLAGGLTENGKLR
+121 YLAGGLTEEGKLR

-152 QMCSWEVE
+152 QMCGWEVE

-172 LRDEKSEKVTMVIK
+172 LRDEKTETVTMMIK

-206 TVAYGVQDAID
+206 TVAYGVQDAIE

-222 GAYAVNDPMSA
+222 GVYAVNDPMSA

-241 CLNRVLHP
+241 CLNRVLHQ
-249 GDKVWEENAGRWEDE
+249 GDKLWEENAGRWEDE
-264 DAGNVEVTEARQ
+264 DAGNVEVTAARQ
-276 KITASLEPLIVG
+276 KITSSLEPLIVG

-301 ENPIEK
+301 DTPIERT
-307 SYVTGL
+307 YVTGL

-331 VHTLSEMD
+331 VHTLSDME

-368 LIDKSTQKSKG
+368 LIDKSQQKAKG
-379 LTVVSGTNYTF
+379 MTVVSGTNYTF

-402 SIAMAATSVT
+402 SIAMAVTSLT
-412 RYLGNVAQNVYLQN
+412 RYFGTVAENVALQE
-426 RVQELQPAQAVYND
+426 RVEELQPAQTVYNE
-440 YLAAEAQYD
+440 YLSTAAQYD
-449 KYTYLYA
+449 KYKYLYE
-456 YTQTPNENLVEFI
+456 YTENPNENLVEFI

-474 ILPDSFY
+474 ILPSSFW
-481 TNSFSSDQTGISMS
+481 TNSFSSDMEGISMS

-513 MQSIDDVE
+513 MESIEDVQ
-521 ISNITDS
+521 ISNITDTQNELGES
-528 KDETGTSIVTFSIT
+528 AVTFSIT
-542 GSYKVLGVILSIAM
+542 G
-556 AATSVTRYLGN
+556 
-567 VAQNVYLQNRVQ
+567 
-579 ELQPAQAVYNDYL
+579 
-592 AAEAQYD
+592 
-599 KYTYLYAY
+599 TYADIHAD
-607 TQTPNENLVEF
+607 TEETE
-618 INELEQILP
+618 
-627 DSFYTNSFSSDQ
+627 S
-639 TGISMSVTVE
+639 TGDT
-649 GKAAAARTI
+649 
-658 LNIRNMQSIDDV
+658 
-670 EISNITDSKDET
+670 T
-682 GTSIVTFSITGSY
+682 GT
-695 KELTDE
+695 
-701 TEESGEAQADTQTA
+701 TA

>member
-11 EIGNSFTKICEM
+11 EIGNSFTKICEI

-39 TPEGIVVD
+39 TPEGVVVD

-54 EYADRMVNA
+54 EYADHLVNA
-63 LGTNGIRTKKVI
+63 LGTNGIRTKRVI

-88 QIPNVKASKI
+88 QIPNVKANKI

-103 TNANEYFPVDLT
+103 TNANDYFPVDLT

-121 YLAGGLTENGKLR
+121 YLAGGLTEEGKLR

-152 QMCSWEVE
+152 QMCGWEVE

-172 LRDEKSEKVTMVIK
+172 LRDEKSEKVTMMIK
-186 IDENSTIVTVLSAG
+186 IDENNTIVTVLSAG

-206 TVAYGVQDAID
+206 TVAYGVQDAIE

-241 CLNRVLHP
+241 CLNRVLHQ
-249 GDKVWEENAGRWEDE
+249 GDKLWEENAGRWEDE
-264 DAGNVEVTEARQ
+264 DAGNVEVTAARQ
-276 KITASLEPLIVG
+276 KITSSLEPLIVG

-301 ENPIEK
+301 DTPIERT
-307 SYVTGL
+307 YVTGL

-368 LIDKSTQKSKG
+368 LIDKSTQKAKG

-402 SIAMAATSVT
+402 SIAMAVTSLT
-412 RYLGNVAQNVYLQN
+412 RYFGTVAENVALQA
-426 RVQELQPAQAVYND
+426 RVEELQPAQTVYNE
-440 YLAAEAQYD
+440 YLSAAAQYD
-449 KYTYLYA
+449 KYKYLYE
-456 YTQTPNENLVEFI
+456 YTENPNENLVEFI

-481 TNSFSSDQTGISMS
+481 TDSFSSDQTGISMT
-495 VTVEGKA
+495 VNVEGKA

-513 MQSIDDVE
+513 MESIEDVQ
-521 ISNITDS
+521 ISNITDNQ
-528 KDETGTSIVTFSIT
+528 DEMGGSWVMFSMTGT
-542 GSYKVLGVILSIAM
+542 YRELS
-556 AATSVTRYLGN
+556 
-567 VAQNVYLQNRVQ
+567 
-579 ELQPAQAVYNDYL
+579 
-592 AAEAQYD
+592 
-599 KYTYLYAY
+599 
-607 TQTPNENLVEF
+607 
-618 INELEQILP
+618 
-627 DSFYTNSFSSDQ
+627 
-639 TGISMSVTVE
+639 
-649 GKAAAARTI
+649 
-658 LNIRNMQSIDDV
+658 
-670 EISNITDSKDET
+670 
-682 GTSIVTFSITGSY
+682 
-695 KELTDE
+695 DE
-701 TEESGEAQADTQTA
+701 TEETGETVESTQSV

>member
-1 MAMNNRVLSI
+1 MNNRVLSI
-11 EIGNSFTKICEM
+11 EIGNSFTKICEI

-39 TPEGIVVD
+39 TPEGVVVD

-54 EYADRMVNA
+54 EYADHLVSA
-63 LGTNGIRTKKVI
+63 LGTNGIRTKRVI

-88 QIPNVKASKI
+88 QIPNVKANKI

-103 TNANEYFPVDLT
+103 TNANDYFPVDLT

-121 YLAGGLTENGKLR
+121 YLAGGLTEEGKLR

-152 QMCSWEVE
+152 QMCGWEVE

-172 LRDEKSEKVTMVIK
+172 LRDEKSEKVTMMIK

-206 TVAYGVQDAID
+206 TVAYGVQDAIE

-241 CLNRVLHP
+241 CLNRVLHQ
-249 GDKVWEENAGRWEDE
+249 GDKLWEENAGRWEDE
-264 DAGNVEVTEARQ
+264 DAGNVEVTAARQ
-276 KITASLEPLIVG
+276 KITSTLEPLIVG
-288 VSRVIDFYDSRNS
+288 VNRVIDFYDSRNS
-301 ENPIEK
+301 DTPIERT
-307 SYVTGL
+307 YVTGL

-331 VHTLSEMD
+331 VHTLSDMD

-368 LIDKSTQKSKG
+368 LIDKSQQKAKG
-379 LTVVSGTNYTF
+379 MTVVSGTNYTF

-402 SIAMAATSVT
+402 SIAMAVTSLT
-412 RYLGNVAQNVYLQN
+412 RYFGTVAENVALQA
-426 RVQELQPAQAVYND
+426 RVEELQPAQAVYND
-440 YLAAEAQYD
+440 YLATAAQYD
-449 KYTYLYA
+449 KYQYLYE
-456 YTQTPNENLVEFI
+456 YTENPNENLVEFI

-474 ILPDSFY
+474 ILPSSFW
-481 TNSFSSDQTGISMS
+481 TNSFSSDMEGISMF

-513 MQSIDDVE
+513 MESIEDVQ
-521 ISNITDS
+521 ISNITDAQNELGES
-528 KDETGTSIVTFSIT
+528 AVTFSIT
-542 GSYKVLGVILSIAM
+542 GTYADIHADSEEAENTGD
-556 AATSVTRYLGN
+556 AA
-567 VAQNVYLQNRVQ
+567 
-579 ELQPAQAVYNDYL
+579 
-592 AAEAQYD
+592 
-599 KYTYLYAY
+599 
-607 TQTPNENLVEF
+607 
-618 INELEQILP
+618 
-627 DSFYTNSFSSDQ
+627 
-639 TGISMSVTVE
+639 
-649 GKAAAARTI
+649 
-658 LNIRNMQSIDDV
+658 
-670 EISNITDSKDET
+670 
-682 GTSIVTFSITGSY
+682 GT
-695 KELTDE
+695 
-701 TEESGEAQADTQTA
+701 TA

>member
-1 MAMNNRVLSI
+1 MNNRVLSI
-11 EIGNSFTKICEM
+11 EISNSFTKICEI

-39 TPEGIVVD
+39 TPEGVVVD

-54 EYADRMVNA
+54 EYADHLVNA
-63 LGTNGIRTKKVI
+63 LGTNGIHTKRVI

-88 QIPNVKASKI
+88 QIPNVKANKI

-103 TNANEYFPVDLT
+103 TNANDYFPVDLT

-121 YLAGGLTENGKLR
+121 YLAGGLTEEGKLR

-152 QMCSWEVE
+152 QMCGWEVE

-172 LRDEKSEKVTMVIK
+172 LRDEKSEKVTMMIK
-186 IDENSTIVTVLSAG
+186 IDENNTIVTVLSAG

-206 TVAYGVQDAID
+206 TVAYGVQDAIE

-241 CLNRVLHP
+241 CLNRVLHQ
-249 GDKVWEENAGRWEDE
+249 GDKLWEENAGRWEDE
-264 DAGNVEVTEARQ
+264 DAGNVEVTAARQ
-276 KITASLEPLIVG
+276 KITSSLEPLIVG

-301 ENPIEK
+301 NTPIERT
-307 SYVTGL
+307 YVTGL

-331 VHTLSEMD
+331 VHTLSDME

-368 LIDKSTQKSKG
+368 LIDKSQQKAKG
-379 LTVVSGTNYTF
+379 MTVVSGTNYTF

-402 SIAMAATSVT
+402 SIAMAVTSLT
-412 RYLGNVAQNVYLQN
+412 RYFGTVAENVALQA
-426 RVQELQPAQAVYND
+426 RVEELQPAQTVYNE
-440 YLAAEAQYD
+440 YLSTAAQYD
-449 KYTYLYA
+449 KYKYLYE
-456 YTQTPNENLVEFI
+456 YTENPNENLVEFI

-474 ILPDSFY
+474 ILPSSFW
-481 TNSFSSDQTGISMS
+481 TNSFSSDMEGISMS

-513 MQSIDDVE
+513 MESIEDVQ
-521 ISNITDS
+521 ISNITDTQNELGES
-528 KDETGTSIVTFSIT
+528 AVTFSIT
-542 GSYKVLGVILSIAM
+542 G
-556 AATSVTRYLGN
+556 
-567 VAQNVYLQNRVQ
+567 
-579 ELQPAQAVYNDYL
+579 
-592 AAEAQYD
+592 
-599 KYTYLYAY
+599 TYADIHAD
-607 TQTPNENLVEF
+607 TEETE
-618 INELEQILP
+618 
-627 DSFYTNSFSSDQ
+627 S
-639 TGISMSVTVE
+639 TGDT
-649 GKAAAARTI
+649 
-658 LNIRNMQSIDDV
+658 
-670 EISNITDSKDET
+670 T
-682 GTSIVTFSITGSY
+682 GT
-695 KELTDE
+695 
-701 TEESGEAQADTQTA
+701 TA

>member
-1 MAMNNRVLSI
+1 MNNRVLSI
-11 EIGNSFTKICEM
+11 EISNSFTKICEI

-39 TPEGIVVD
+39 TPEGVVVD

-54 EYADRMVNA
+54 EYADHLVNA
-63 LGTNGIRTKKVI
+63 LGTNGIRTRKVI

-88 QIPNVKASKI
+88 QIPNVKANKI

-103 TNANEYFPVDLT
+103 ANANDYFPVDLT

-121 YLAGGLTENGKLR
+121 YLAGGLTEEGKLR

-144 LDSYYQLA
+144 LNSYYQLA
-152 QMCSWEVE
+152 QMCGWEVE

-172 LRDEKSEKVTMVIK
+172 LRDEKTETVTMMIK

-206 TVAYGVQDAID
+206 TVAYGVQDAIE

-241 CLNRVLHP
+241 CLNRVLHQ

-264 DAGNVEVTEARQ
+264 DAGNVEVTAARQ

-288 VSRVIDFYDSRNS
+288 VSLVIDFYDSRNGD
-301 ENPIEK
+301 NPIQK
-307 SYVTGL
+307 TFVTGL

-331 VHTLSEMD
+331 VHTLSDME

-368 LIDKSTQKSKG
+368 LIDKSQQKAKG
-379 LTVVSGTNYTF
+379 MTVVSGTNYTF

-402 SIAMAATSVT
+402 SIAMAVTSLT
-412 RYLGNVAQNVYLQN
+412 RYFGTVAENVALQA
-426 RVQELQPAQAVYND
+426 RVEELQPAQAVYND
-440 YLAAEAQYD
+440 YLATAAQYD
-449 KYTYLYA
+449 KYQYLYE
-456 YTQTPNENLVEFI
+456 YTENPNENLVEFI

-474 ILPDSFY
+474 ILPSSFW
-481 TNSFSSDQTGISMS
+481 TNSFSSDMEGISMS

-502 AAARTILNIRN
+502 TAARTILNIRN
-513 MQSIDDVE
+513 MESIEDVQ
-521 ISNITDS
+521 ISNITDAQNELGES
-528 KDETGTSIVTFSIT
+528 AVTFSIT
-542 GSYKVLGVILSIAM
+542 GTYADIHADSEEAENTGD
-556 AATSVTRYLGN
+556 AA
-567 VAQNVYLQNRVQ
+567 
-579 ELQPAQAVYNDYL
+579 
-592 AAEAQYD
+592 
-599 KYTYLYAY
+599 
-607 TQTPNENLVEF
+607 
-618 INELEQILP
+618 
-627 DSFYTNSFSSDQ
+627 
-639 TGISMSVTVE
+639 
-649 GKAAAARTI
+649 
-658 LNIRNMQSIDDV
+658 
-670 EISNITDSKDET
+670 
-682 GTSIVTFSITGSY
+682 GT
-695 KELTDE
+695 
-701 TEESGEAQADTQTA
+701 TA

>member
-1 MAMNNRVLSI
+1 MNNRVLSI
-11 EIGNSFTKICEM
+11 EIGNSFTKICEI

-39 TPEGIVVD
+39 TPEGVVVD

-54 EYADRMVNA
+54 EYADHLVNA
-63 LGTNGIRTKKVI
+63 LGTNGIRTKRVI

-88 QIPNVKASKI
+88 QIPNVKANKI

-103 TNANEYFPVDLT
+103 TNANDYFPVDLT

-121 YLAGGLTENGKLR
+121 YLAGGLTEEGKLR

-144 LDSYYQLA
+144 LNSYYQLA
-152 QMCSWEVE
+152 QMCGWEVE

-172 LRDEKSEKVTMVIK
+172 LRDEKSEKVTMMIK

-206 TVAYGVQDAID
+206 TVAYGVQDAIE

-241 CLNRVLHP
+241 CLNRVLHQ
-249 GDKVWEENAGRWEDE
+249 GDKLWEENAGRWEDE
-264 DAGNVEVTEARQ
+264 DAGNVEVTAARQ
-276 KITASLEPLIVG
+276 KITSSLEPLIVG
-288 VSRVIDFYDSRNS
+288 VSRVIDFYDSRNGD
-301 ENPIEK
+301 NPIQK
-307 SYVTGL
+307 TFVTGL

-331 VHTLSEMD
+331 VHTLSDME

-368 LIDKSTQKSKG
+368 LIDKSQQKAKG
-379 LTVVSGTNYTF
+379 MTVVSGTNYTF

-402 SIAMAATSVT
+402 SIAMAVTSLT
-412 RYLGNVAQNVYLQN
+412 RYFGTVAENVALQA
-426 RVQELQPAQAVYND
+426 RVEELQPAQTVYNE
-440 YLAAEAQYD
+440 YLSAAAQYD
-449 KYTYLYA
+449 KYKYLYE
-456 YTQTPNENLVEFI
+456 YTENPNENLVEFI

-481 TNSFSSDQTGISMS
+481 TDSFSSDQTGISMT
-495 VTVEGKA
+495 VNVEGKA

-513 MQSIDDVE
+513 MESIEDVQ
-521 ISNITDS
+521 ISNITDNQ
-528 KDETGTSIVTFSIT
+528 DEMGGSWVMFSMTGT
-542 GSYKVLGVILSIAM
+542 YRELS
-556 AATSVTRYLGN
+556 
-567 VAQNVYLQNRVQ
+567 
-579 ELQPAQAVYNDYL
+579 
-592 AAEAQYD
+592 
-599 KYTYLYAY
+599 
-607 TQTPNENLVEF
+607 
-618 INELEQILP
+618 
-627 DSFYTNSFSSDQ
+627 
-639 TGISMSVTVE
+639 
-649 GKAAAARTI
+649 
-658 LNIRNMQSIDDV
+658 
-670 EISNITDSKDET
+670 
-682 GTSIVTFSITGSY
+682 
-695 KELTDE
+695 DE
-701 TEESGEAQADTQTA
+701 TEETGETVESTQSV

>member
-1 MAMNNRVLSI
+1 MNNRVLSI
-11 EIGNSFTKICEM
+11 EISNSFTKICEI

-39 TPEGIVVD
+39 TPEGVVVD

-54 EYADRMVNA
+54 EYADHLVNA
-63 LGTNGIRTKKVI
+63 LGTNGIHTKRVI

-88 QIPNVKASKI
+88 QIPNVKANKI

-103 TNANEYFPVDLT
+103 TNANDYFPVDLT

-121 YLAGGLTENGKLR
+121 YLAGGLTEEGKLR

-152 QMCSWEVE
+152 QMCGWEVE

-172 LRDEKSEKVTMVIK
+172 LRDEKTETVTMMIK

-206 TVAYGVQDAID
+206 TVAYGVQDAIE

-241 CLNRVLHP
+241 CLNRVLHQ
-249 GDKVWEENAGRWEDE
+249 GDKLWEENAGRWEDE
-264 DAGNVEVTEARQ
+264 DAGNVEVTAARQ
-276 KITASLEPLIVG
+276 KITSSLEPLIVG
-288 VSRVIDFYDSRNS
+288 VSRVIDFYDSRNGD
-301 ENPIEK
+301 NPIQK
-307 SYVTGL
+307 TFVTGL

-331 VHTLSEMD
+331 VHTLSDME

-368 LIDKSTQKSKG
+368 LIDKSQQKAKG
-379 LTVVSGTNYTF
+379 MTVVSGTNYTF

-402 SIAMAATSVT
+402 SIAMAVTSLT
-412 RYLGNVAQNVYLQN
+412 RYFGTVAENVALQA
-426 RVQELQPAQAVYND
+426 RVEELQPAQTVYNE
-440 YLAAEAQYD
+440 YLSTAAQYD
-449 KYTYLYA
+449 KYKYLYE
-456 YTQTPNENLVEFI
+456 YTENPNENLVEFI

-474 ILPDSFY
+474 ILPSSFW
-481 TNSFSSDQTGISMS
+481 TNSFSSDMEGISMS

-513 MQSIDDVE
+513 MQSIEDVQ
-521 ISNITDS
+521 ISGITDT
-528 KDETGTSIVTFSIT
+528 KDEAGNSTVTFSIT
-542 GSYKVLGVILSIAM
+542 GTYKA
-556 AATSVTRYLGN
+556 
-567 VAQNVYLQNRVQ
+567 
-579 ELQPAQAVYNDYL
+579 
-592 AAEAQYD
+592 
-599 KYTYLYAY
+599 
-607 TQTPNENLVEF
+607 
-618 INELEQILP
+618 
-627 DSFYTNSFSSDQ
+627 
-639 TGISMSVTVE
+639 
-649 GKAAAARTI
+649 
-658 LNIRNMQSIDDV
+658 
-670 EISNITDSKDET
+670 
-682 GTSIVTFSITGSY
+682 
-695 KELTDE
+695 LTDE
-701 TEESGEAQADTQTA
+701 SAEQTDTLTVQ
-715 Q
+715 

>member
-1 MAMNNRVLSI
+1 MNNRVLSI
-11 EIGNSFTKICEM
+11 EIGNSFTKICEI

-39 TPEGIVVD
+39 TPEGVVVD

-54 EYADRMVNA
+54 EYADHLVNA
-63 LGTNGIRTKKVI
+63 LGTNSIRTRKVI

-88 QIPNVKASKI
+88 QIPNVKANKI

-103 TNANEYFPVDLT
+103 TNANDYFPVDLT

-121 YLAGGLTENGKLR
+121 YLAGGLTEEGKLR

-152 QMCSWEVE
+152 QMCGWEVE

-172 LRDEKSEKVTMVIK
+172 LRDEKSEKVTMMIK

-206 TVAYGVQDAID
+206 TVAYGVQDAIE

-222 GAYAVNDPMSA
+222 GAYAVNDSMSA

-241 CLNRVLHP
+241 CLNRVLHQ
-249 GDKVWEENAGRWEDE
+249 GDKLWEENAGRWEDE
-264 DAGNVEVTEARQ
+264 DAGNVEVTAARQ

-301 ENPIEK
+301 DTPIERT
-307 SYVTGL
+307 YVTGL

-331 VHTLSEMD
+331 VHTLSDMD

-368 LIDKSTQKSKG
+368 LIDKSTQKAKG

-390 VSVAVLVLGVIL
+390 VSVAILVLGVIL
-402 SIAMAATSVT
+402 SIAMAVTSLT
-412 RYLGNVAQNVYLQN
+412 RYFGTVAENVALQA
-426 RVQELQPAQAVYND
+426 RVEELQPAQTVYNE
-440 YLAAEAQYD
+440 YLSAAAQYD
-449 KYTYLYA
+449 KYKYLYE
-456 YTQTPNENLVEFI
+456 YTENPNENLVEFI

-474 ILPDSFY
+474 ILPSSFW
-481 TNSFSSDQTGISMS
+481 TNSFSSDMEGISMS

-502 AAARTILNIRN
+502 TAARTILNIRN
-513 MQSIDDVE
+513 MESIEDVQ
-521 ISNITDS
+521 ISNITDTQNELGES
-528 KDETGTSIVTFSIT
+528 AVTFSIT
-542 GSYKVLGVILSIAM
+542 G
-556 AATSVTRYLGN
+556 
-567 VAQNVYLQNRVQ
+567 
-579 ELQPAQAVYNDYL
+579 
-592 AAEAQYD
+592 
-599 KYTYLYAY
+599 TYADIHAD
-607 TQTPNENLVEF
+607 TEETE
-618 INELEQILP
+618 
-627 DSFYTNSFSSDQ
+627 S
-639 TGISMSVTVE
+639 TGDT
-649 GKAAAARTI
+649 
-658 LNIRNMQSIDDV
+658 
-670 EISNITDSKDET
+670 T
-682 GTSIVTFSITGSY
+682 GT
-695 KELTDE
+695 
-701 TEESGEAQADTQTA
+701 TA

>member
-11 EIGNSFTKICEM
+11 EISNSFTKICEI

-39 TPEGIVVD
+39 TPEGVVVD

-54 EYADRMVNA
+54 EYADHLVNA
-63 LGTNGIRTKKVI
+63 LGTNGIHTKRVI

-88 QIPNVKASKI
+88 QIPNVKANKI

-103 TNANEYFPVDLT
+103 ANANDYFPVDLT

-121 YLAGGLTENGKLR
+121 YLAGGLTEEGKLR

-144 LDSYYQLA
+144 LNSYYQLA
-152 QMCSWEVE
+152 QMCGWEVE

-172 LRDEKSEKVTMVIK
+172 LRDEKSEKVTMMIK

-206 TVAYGVQDAID
+206 TVAYGVQDAIE

-241 CLNRVLHP
+241 CLNRVLHQ

-264 DAGNVEVTEARQ
+264 DAGNVEVTAARQ

-288 VSRVIDFYDSRNS
+288 VSRVIDFYDSRNGD
-301 ENPIEK
+301 NPIQK
-307 SYVTGL
+307 TFVTGL

-331 VHTLSEMD
+331 VHTLSDME

-368 LIDKSTQKSKG
+368 LIDKSQQKAKG
-379 LTVVSGTNYTF
+379 MTVVSGTNYTF

-402 SIAMAATSVT
+402 SIAMAVTSLT
-412 RYLGNVAQNVYLQN
+412 RYFGTVAENVALQA
-426 RVQELQPAQAVYND
+426 RVEELQPAQAVYND
-440 YLAAEAQYD
+440 YLATAAQYD
-449 KYTYLYA
+449 KYQYLYE
-456 YTQTPNENLVEFI
+456 YTENPNENLVEFI

-474 ILPDSFY
+474 ILPSSFW
-481 TNSFSSDQTGISMS
+481 TNSFSSDMEGISMS

-513 MQSIDDVE
+513 MESIEDVQ
-521 ISNITDS
+521 ISNITDAQNELGES
-528 KDETGTSIVTFSIT
+528 AVTFSIT
-542 GSYKVLGVILSIAM
+542 GTYADIHADSEEAENTGD
-556 AATSVTRYLGN
+556 AA
-567 VAQNVYLQNRVQ
+567 
-579 ELQPAQAVYNDYL
+579 
-592 AAEAQYD
+592 
-599 KYTYLYAY
+599 
-607 TQTPNENLVEF
+607 
-618 INELEQILP
+618 
-627 DSFYTNSFSSDQ
+627 
-639 TGISMSVTVE
+639 
-649 GKAAAARTI
+649 
-658 LNIRNMQSIDDV
+658 
-670 EISNITDSKDET
+670 
-682 GTSIVTFSITGSY
+682 GT
-695 KELTDE
+695 
-701 TEESGEAQADTQTA
+701 TA

>member
-11 EIGNSFTKICEM
+11 EIGNSFTKICEI

-39 TPEGIVVD
+39 TAEGIVVD

-54 EYADRMVNA
+54 DYADHLVNA
-63 LGTNGIRTKKVI
+63 LGTNGIRTKKVL

-88 QIPNVKASKI
+88 QIPNVKANKI

-103 TNANEYFPVDLT
+103 TNASDYFPVDLT

-121 YLAGGLTENGKLR
+121 YLAGGLAENGKLR

-144 LDSYYQLA
+144 LNSYYQLA
-152 QMCSWEVE
+152 QMCGWEVE

-222 GAYAVNDPMSA
+222 GAYAVNNPMSA

-264 DAGNVEVTEARQ
+264 DAGNVEVTAARQ

-412 RYLGNVAQNVYLQN
+412 RYLGNVAQNAVLQA
-426 RVQELQPAQAVYND
+426 RVEELQPARAVYNE
-440 YLAAEAQYD
+440 YLTAAAQYD
-449 KYTYLYA
+449 KYKYLYE
-456 YTQTPNENLVEFI
+456 YTENPNENLVDFI

-474 ILPDSFY
+474 ILPSSFY
-481 TNSFSSDQTGISMS
+481 TNSFSSDLDGISMS
-495 VTVEGKA
+495 VTVEGKE

-513 MQSIDDVE
+513 MKSISDVQ

-528 KDETGTSIVTFSIT
+528 KNELGESAVTFSIT
-542 GSYKVLGVILSIAM
+542 G
-556 AATSVTRYLGN
+556 
-567 VAQNVYLQNRVQ
+567 
-579 ELQPAQAVYNDYL
+579 
-592 AAEAQYD
+592 
-599 KYTYLYAY
+599 TYAD
-607 TQTPNENLVEF
+607 
-618 INELEQILP
+618 IH
-627 DSFYTNSFSSDQ
+627 
-639 TGISMSVTVE
+639 
-649 GKAAAARTI
+649 A
-658 LNIRNMQSIDDV
+658 
-670 EISNITDSKDET
+670 
-682 GTSIVTFSITGSY
+682 
-695 KELTDE
+695 E
-701 TEESGEAQADTQTA
+701 TEETEAAGDTAGTTA

>member
-11 EIGNSFTKICEM
+11 EIGNSFTKICEI

-39 TPEGIVVD
+39 TPEGVVVD

-54 EYADRMVNA
+54 EYADHLVNA

-88 QIPNVKASKI
+88 QIPNVKANKI

-103 TNANEYFPVDLT
+103 TNANDYFPVDLT

-121 YLAGGLTENGKLR
+121 YLAGGLTEEGKLR

-152 QMCSWEVE
+152 QMCGWEVE

-172 LRDEKSEKVTMVIK
+172 LRDEKTETVTMMIK
-186 IDENSTIVTVLSAG
+186 IDENNTIVTVLSAG

-206 TVAYGVQDAID
+206 TVAYGVQDAIE
-217 TMIAS
+217 TMITS
-222 GAYAVNDPMSA
+222 GVYAVNDPMSA

-241 CLNRVLHP
+241 CLNRVLHQ
-249 GDKVWEENAGRWEDE
+249 GDKLWEENAGRWEDE
-264 DAGNVEVTEARQ
+264 DAGNVEVTAARQ
-276 KITASLEPLIVG
+276 KITSSLEPLIVG
-288 VSRVIDFYDSRNS
+288 VSRVIDFYDSRNGD
-301 ENPIEK
+301 NPIQK
-307 SYVTGL
+307 TFVTGL

-331 VHTLSEMD
+331 VHTLSDME

-368 LIDKSTQKSKG
+368 LIDKSQQKAKG
-379 LTVVSGTNYTF
+379 MTVVSGTNYTF

-402 SIAMAATSVT
+402 SIAMAVTSLT
-412 RYLGNVAQNVYLQN
+412 RYFGTVAENVALQA
-426 RVQELQPAQAVYND
+426 RVEELQPAQTVYNE
-440 YLAAEAQYD
+440 YLSTAAQYD
-449 KYTYLYA
+449 KYKYLYE
-456 YTQTPNENLVEFI
+456 YTENPNENLVEFI

-474 ILPDSFY
+474 ILPSSFW
-481 TNSFSSDQTGISMS
+481 TNSFSSDLEGISMS
-495 VTVEGKA
+495 VSVVGKE

-513 MQSIDDVE
+513 MKSISDVQ
-521 ISNITDS
+521 ISNITDTQNELGES
-528 KDETGTSIVTFSIT
+528 AVTFSIT
-542 GSYKVLGVILSIAM
+542 G
-556 AATSVTRYLGN
+556 
-567 VAQNVYLQNRVQ
+567 
-579 ELQPAQAVYNDYL
+579 
-592 AAEAQYD
+592 
-599 KYTYLYAY
+599 TYADL
-607 TQTPNENLVEF
+607 NE
-618 INELEQILP
+618 
-627 DSFYTNSFSSDQ
+627 
-639 TGISMSVTVE
+639 
-649 GKAAAARTI
+649 
-658 LNIRNMQSIDDV
+658 
-670 EISNITDSKDET
+670 
-682 GTSIVTFSITGSY
+682 
-695 KELTDE
+695 E
-701 TEESGEAQADTQTA
+701 TEETEETGEISGTTA

>member
-11 EIGNSFTKICEM
+11 EIGNSFTKICEI

-39 TPEGIVVD
+39 TPEGVVVD

-54 EYADRMVNA
+54 EYADHLVNA
-63 LGTNGIRTKKVI
+63 LGTNGIRTKRVI

-88 QIPNVKASKI
+88 QIPNVKANKI

-103 TNANEYFPVDLT
+103 TNANDYFPVDLT

-121 YLAGGLTENGKLR
+121 YLAGGLTEEGKLR

-144 LDSYYQLA
+144 LNSYYQLA
-152 QMCSWEVE
+152 QMCGWEVE

-172 LRDEKSEKVTMVIK
+172 LRDEKSEKVTMMIK
-186 IDENSTIVTVLSAG
+186 IDENNTIVTVLSAG

-206 TVAYGVQDAID
+206 TVAYGVQDAIE

-241 CLNRVLHP
+241 CLNRVLHQ

-264 DAGNVEVTEARQ
+264 DAGNVEVTAARQ

-301 ENPIEK
+301 DTPIERT
-307 SYVTGL
+307 YVTGL

-368 LIDKSTQKSKG
+368 LIDKSQQKAKG
-379 LTVVSGTNYTF
+379 MTVVSGTNYTF

-402 SIAMAATSVT
+402 SIAMAVTSLT
-412 RYLGNVAQNVYLQN
+412 RYFGTVAENVALQA
-426 RVQELQPAQAVYND
+426 RVEELQPAQTVYNE
-440 YLAAEAQYD
+440 YLSAAAQYD
-449 KYTYLYA
+449 KYKYLYE
-456 YTQTPNENLVEFI
+456 YTENPNENLVEFI

-481 TNSFSSDQTGISMS
+481 TDSFSSDQTGISMT
-495 VTVEGKA
+495 VNVEGKA

-513 MQSIDDVE
+513 MESIEDVQ
-521 ISNITDS
+521 ISNITDNQ
-528 KDETGTSIVTFSIT
+528 DEMGGSWVMFSMTGT
-542 GSYKVLGVILSIAM
+542 YRELS
-556 AATSVTRYLGN
+556 
-567 VAQNVYLQNRVQ
+567 
-579 ELQPAQAVYNDYL
+579 
-592 AAEAQYD
+592 
-599 KYTYLYAY
+599 
-607 TQTPNENLVEF
+607 
-618 INELEQILP
+618 
-627 DSFYTNSFSSDQ
+627 
-639 TGISMSVTVE
+639 
-649 GKAAAARTI
+649 
-658 LNIRNMQSIDDV
+658 
-670 EISNITDSKDET
+670 
-682 GTSIVTFSITGSY
+682 
-695 KELTDE
+695 DE
-701 TEESGEAQADTQTA
+701 TEETGETVESTQSV

>member
-1 MAMNNRVLSI
+1 MNNRVLSI
-11 EIGNSFTKICEM
+11 EIGNSFTKICEI

-39 TPEGIVVD
+39 TPEGVVVD

-54 EYADRMVNA
+54 EYADHLVNA
-63 LGTNGIRTKKVI
+63 LGTNGIRTKRVI

-88 QIPNVKASKI
+88 QIPNVKANKI

-103 TNANEYFPVDLT
+103 TNANDYFPVDLT

-121 YLAGGLTENGKLR
+121 YLAGGLTEEGKLR

-144 LDSYYQLA
+144 LNSYYQLA
-152 QMCSWEVE
+152 QMCGWEVE

-172 LRDEKSEKVTMVIK
+172 LRDEKTETVTMMIK

-206 TVAYGVQDAID
+206 TVAYGVQDAIE

-241 CLNRVLHP
+241 CLNRVLHQ
-249 GDKVWEENAGRWEDE
+249 GDKLWEENAGRWEDE
-264 DAGNVEVTEARQ
+264 DAGNVEVTAARQ

-301 ENPIEK
+301 DTPIERT
-307 SYVTGL
+307 YVTGL

-368 LIDKSTQKSKG
+368 LIDKSTQKAKG

-402 SIAMAATSVT
+402 SIAMAVTSLT
-412 RYLGNVAQNVYLQN
+412 RYFGTVAENVTLQA
-426 RVQELQPAQAVYND
+426 RVEELQPAQTVYNE
-440 YLAAEAQYD
+440 YLSAAAQYD
-449 KYTYLYA
+449 KYKYLYE
-456 YTQTPNENLVEFI
+456 YTENPNENLVEFI

-474 ILPDSFY
+474 ILPSSFW
-481 TNSFSSDQTGISMS
+481 TNSFSSDMEGISMS

-513 MQSIDDVE
+513 MESIEDVQ
-521 ISNITDS
+521 ISNITDTQNELGES
-528 KDETGTSIVTFSIT
+528 AVTFSIT
-542 GSYKVLGVILSIAM
+542 G
-556 AATSVTRYLGN
+556 
-567 VAQNVYLQNRVQ
+567 
-579 ELQPAQAVYNDYL
+579 
-592 AAEAQYD
+592 
-599 KYTYLYAY
+599 TYADIHAD
-607 TQTPNENLVEF
+607 TEETE
-618 INELEQILP
+618 
-627 DSFYTNSFSSDQ
+627 S
-639 TGISMSVTVE
+639 TGDT
-649 GKAAAARTI
+649 
-658 LNIRNMQSIDDV
+658 
-670 EISNITDSKDET
+670 T
-682 GTSIVTFSITGSY
+682 GT
-695 KELTDE
+695 
-701 TEESGEAQADTQTA
+701 TA

>member
-1 MAMNNRVLSI
+1 MNNRVLSI
-11 EIGNSFTKICEM
+11 EIGNSFTKICEI

-39 TPEGIVVD
+39 TPEGVVVD

-54 EYADRMVNA
+54 EYADHLVNA

-103 TNANEYFPVDLT
+103 TNANDYFPVDLT

-121 YLAGGLTENGKLR
+121 YLAGGLTEEGKLR

-144 LDSYYQLA
+144 LNSYYQLA
-152 QMCSWEVE
+152 QMCGWEVE

-172 LRDEKSEKVTMVIK
+172 LRDEKSEKVTMMIK

-206 TVAYGVQDAID
+206 TVAYGVQDAIE

-241 CLNRVLHP
+241 CLNRVLHQ
-249 GDKVWEENAGRWEDE
+249 GDKLWEENAGRWEDE
-264 DAGNVEVTEARQ
+264 DAGNVEVTAARQ
-276 KITASLEPLIVG
+276 KITSSLEPLIVG
-288 VSRVIDFYDSRNS
+288 VSRVIDFYDSRNGDT
-301 ENPIEK
+301 PIERT
-307 SYVTGL
+307 YVTGL

-331 VHTLSEMD
+331 VHTLSDMD

-368 LIDKSTQKSKG
+368 LIDKSQQKAKG
-379 LTVVSGTNYTF
+379 MTVVSGTNYTF
-390 VSVAVLVLGVIL
+390 VSVAILVLGVIL
-402 SIAMAATSVT
+402 SIAMAVTSLT
-412 RYLGNVAQNVYLQN
+412 RYFGTVAENVALQA
-426 RVQELQPAQAVYND
+426 RVEELQPAQTVYNE
-440 YLAAEAQYD
+440 YLSAAAQYD
-449 KYTYLYA
+449 KYKYLYE
-456 YTQTPNENLVEFI
+456 YTENPNENLVEFI

-481 TNSFSSDQTGISMS
+481 TDSFSSDQTGISMT
-495 VTVEGKA
+495 VNVEGKA

-513 MQSIDDVE
+513 MESIEDVQ
-521 ISNITDS
+521 ISNITDNQ
-528 KDETGTSIVTFSIT
+528 DEMGGSWVMFSMTGT
-542 GSYKVLGVILSIAM
+542 YRELS
-556 AATSVTRYLGN
+556 
-567 VAQNVYLQNRVQ
+567 
-579 ELQPAQAVYNDYL
+579 
-592 AAEAQYD
+592 
-599 KYTYLYAY
+599 
-607 TQTPNENLVEF
+607 
-618 INELEQILP
+618 
-627 DSFYTNSFSSDQ
+627 
-639 TGISMSVTVE
+639 
-649 GKAAAARTI
+649 
-658 LNIRNMQSIDDV
+658 
-670 EISNITDSKDET
+670 
-682 GTSIVTFSITGSY
+682 
-695 KELTDE
+695 DE
-701 TEESGEAQADTQTA
+701 TEETGETVESTQSV

>member
-11 EIGNSFTKICEM
+11 EISNSFTKICEI

-39 TPEGIVVD
+39 TPEGVVVD

-54 EYADRMVNA
+54 EYADHLVNA
-63 LGTNGIRTKKVI
+63 LGTNGIHTKRVI

-88 QIPNVKASKI
+88 QIPNVKANKI

-103 TNANEYFPVDLT
+103 ANANDYFPVDLT

-121 YLAGGLTENGKLR
+121 YLAGGLTEEGKLR

-144 LDSYYQLA
+144 LNSYYQLA
-152 QMCSWEVE
+152 QMCGWEVE

-172 LRDEKSEKVTMVIK
+172 LRDEKSEKVTMMIK

-206 TVAYGVQDAID
+206 TVAYGVQDAIE
-217 TMIAS
+217 TMITS
-222 GAYAVNDPMSA
+222 GVYAVNDPMSA

-241 CLNRVLHP
+241 CLNRVLHQ
-249 GDKVWEENAGRWEDE
+249 GDKLWEENAGRWEDE
-264 DAGNVEVTEARQ
+264 DAGNVEVTAARQ
-276 KITASLEPLIVG
+276 KITSSLETLIVG
-288 VSRVIDFYDSRNS
+288 VSRVIDFYDSRNGD
-301 ENPIEK
+301 NPIQK
-307 SYVTGL
+307 TFVTGL

-331 VHTLSEMD
+331 VHTLSDME

-368 LIDKSTQKSKG
+368 LIDKSQQKAKG
-379 LTVVSGTNYTF
+379 MTVVSGTNYTF

-402 SIAMAATSVT
+402 SIAMAVTSLT
-412 RYLGNVAQNVYLQN
+412 RYFGTVAENVALQA
-426 RVQELQPAQAVYND
+426 RVEELQPAQAVYND
-440 YLAAEAQYD
+440 YLATAAQYD
-449 KYTYLYA
+449 KYQYLYE
-456 YTQTPNENLVEFI
+456 YTENPNENLVEFI

-474 ILPDSFY
+474 ILPSSFW
-481 TNSFSSDQTGISMS
+481 TNSFSSDMEGISMS

-513 MQSIDDVE
+513 MESIEDVQ
-521 ISNITDS
+521 ISNITDAQNELGES
-528 KDETGTSIVTFSIT
+528 AVTFSIT
-542 GSYKVLGVILSIAM
+542 GTYADIHADSEEAENTGD
-556 AATSVTRYLGN
+556 AA
-567 VAQNVYLQNRVQ
+567 
-579 ELQPAQAVYNDYL
+579 
-592 AAEAQYD
+592 
-599 KYTYLYAY
+599 
-607 TQTPNENLVEF
+607 
-618 INELEQILP
+618 
-627 DSFYTNSFSSDQ
+627 
-639 TGISMSVTVE
+639 
-649 GKAAAARTI
+649 
-658 LNIRNMQSIDDV
+658 
-670 EISNITDSKDET
+670 
-682 GTSIVTFSITGSY
+682 GT
-695 KELTDE
+695 
-701 TEESGEAQADTQTA
+701 TA

>member
-11 EIGNSFTKICEM
+11 EIGNSFTKICEI

-39 TPEGIVVD
+39 TPEGVVVD

-54 EYADRMVNA
+54 EYADHLVNA
-63 LGTNGIRTKKVI
+63 LGTNGIHTRRVI

-88 QIPNVKASKI
+88 QIPNVKANKI

-103 TNANEYFPVDLT
+103 TNANDYFPVDLT

-121 YLAGGLTENGKLR
+121 YLAGGLTEEGKLR

-152 QMCSWEVE
+152 QMCGWEVE

-172 LRDEKSEKVTMVIK
+172 LRDEKSEKVTMMIK

-206 TVAYGVQDAID
+206 TVAYGVQDAIE

-222 GAYAVNDPMSA
+222 GAYAVSDPMSA

-241 CLNRVLHP
+241 CLNRVLHQ
-249 GDKVWEENAGRWEDE
+249 GDKLWEENAGRWEDE
-264 DAGNVEVTEARQ
+264 DAGNAEVTAARQ
-276 KITASLEPLIVG
+276 KITSSLEPLIVG

-301 ENPIEK
+301 NTPIERT
-307 SYVTGL
+307 YVTGL

-331 VHTLSEMD
+331 VHTLSDME

-368 LIDKSTQKSKG
+368 LIDKSTQKAKG

-402 SIAMAATSVT
+402 SIAMAVTSLT
-412 RYLGNVAQNVYLQN
+412 RYFGTVAENVALQA
-426 RVQELQPAQAVYND
+426 RVEELQPAQAVYNE
-440 YLAAEAQYD
+440 YLSAAAQYD
-449 KYTYLYA
+449 KYKYLYE
-456 YTQTPNENLVEFI
+456 YTENPNENLVEFI

-481 TNSFSSDQTGISMS
+481 TDSFSSDQTGISMT
-495 VTVEGKA
+495 VNVEGKA

-513 MQSIDDVE
+513 MESIEDVQ
-521 ISNITDS
+521 ISNITDNQ
-528 KDETGTSIVTFSIT
+528 DEMGGSWVMFSMTGT
-542 GSYKVLGVILSIAM
+542 YRELS
-556 AATSVTRYLGN
+556 
-567 VAQNVYLQNRVQ
+567 
-579 ELQPAQAVYNDYL
+579 
-592 AAEAQYD
+592 
-599 KYTYLYAY
+599 
-607 TQTPNENLVEF
+607 
-618 INELEQILP
+618 
-627 DSFYTNSFSSDQ
+627 
-639 TGISMSVTVE
+639 
-649 GKAAAARTI
+649 
-658 LNIRNMQSIDDV
+658 
-670 EISNITDSKDET
+670 
-682 GTSIVTFSITGSY
+682 
-695 KELTDE
+695 DE
-701 TEESGEAQADTQTA
+701 TEETGETVESTQSV

>member
-1 MAMNNRVLSI
+1 MNNRVLSI
-11 EIGNSFTKICEM
+11 EIGNSFTKICEI

-39 TPEGIVVD
+39 TPEGVVVD

-54 EYADRMVNA
+54 EYADHLVNA
-63 LGTNGIRTKKVI
+63 LGTNGIHTRRVI

-88 QIPNVKASKI
+88 QIPNVKANKI

-103 TNANEYFPVDLT
+103 TNANDYFPVDLT

-121 YLAGGLTENGKLR
+121 YLAGGLTEEGKLR

-152 QMCSWEVE
+152 QMCGWEVE

-172 LRDEKSEKVTMVIK
+172 LRDEKSEKVTMMIK

-206 TVAYGVQDAID
+206 TVAYGVQDAIE

-241 CLNRVLHP
+241 CLNRVLHQ

-264 DAGNVEVTEARQ
+264 DAGNVEVTAARQ

-301 ENPIEK
+301 DTPIERT
-307 SYVTGL
+307 YVTGL

-368 LIDKSTQKSKG
+368 LIDKSQQKAKG
-379 LTVVSGTNYTF
+379 MTVVSGTNYTF

-402 SIAMAATSVT
+402 SIAMAVTSLT
-412 RYLGNVAQNVYLQN
+412 RYFGTVAENVALQA
-426 RVQELQPAQAVYND
+426 RVEELQPAQTVYNE
-440 YLAAEAQYD
+440 YLSTAAQYD
-449 KYTYLYA
+449 KYKYLYE
-456 YTQTPNENLVEFI
+456 YTENPNENLVEFI

-474 ILPDSFY
+474 ILPSSFW
-481 TNSFSSDQTGISMS
+481 TNSFSSDMEGISMS

-513 MQSIDDVE
+513 MESIEDVQ
-521 ISNITDS
+521 ISNITDTQNELGES
-528 KDETGTSIVTFSIT
+528 AVTFSIT
-542 GSYKVLGVILSIAM
+542 G
-556 AATSVTRYLGN
+556 
-567 VAQNVYLQNRVQ
+567 
-579 ELQPAQAVYNDYL
+579 
-592 AAEAQYD
+592 
-599 KYTYLYAY
+599 TYADIHAD
-607 TQTPNENLVEF
+607 TEETE
-618 INELEQILP
+618 
-627 DSFYTNSFSSDQ
+627 S
-639 TGISMSVTVE
+639 TGDT
-649 GKAAAARTI
+649 
-658 LNIRNMQSIDDV
+658 
-670 EISNITDSKDET
+670 T
-682 GTSIVTFSITGSY
+682 GT
-695 KELTDE
+695 
-701 TEESGEAQADTQTA
+701 TA

>member
-1 MAMNNRVLSI
+1 MNNRVLSI
-11 EIGNSFTKICEM
+11 EIGNSFTKICEI

-39 TPEGIVVD
+39 TPEGVVVD

-54 EYADRMVNA
+54 EYADHLVNA
-63 LGTNGIRTKKVI
+63 LGTNGIRTKRVI

-88 QIPNVKASKI
+88 QIPNVKANKI

-103 TNANEYFPVDLT
+103 TNANDYFPVDLT

-121 YLAGGLTENGKLR
+121 YLAGGLTEEGKLR

-152 QMCSWEVE
+152 QMCGWEVE

-172 LRDEKSEKVTMVIK
+172 LRDEKSEKVTMMIK

-206 TVAYGVQDAID
+206 TVAYGVQDAIE

-241 CLNRVLHP
+241 CLNRVLHQ
-249 GDKVWEENAGRWEDE
+249 GDKLWEENAGRWEDE
-264 DAGNVEVTEARQ
+264 DAGNVEVTAARQ
-276 KITASLEPLIVG
+276 KITSTLEPLIVG
-288 VSRVIDFYDSRNS
+288 VNRVIDFYDSRNS
-301 ENPIEK
+301 NTPIERT
-307 SYVTGL
+307 YVTGL

-331 VHTLSEMD
+331 VHTLSDMD

-368 LIDKSTQKSKG
+368 LIDKSQQKAKG
-379 LTVVSGTNYTF
+379 MTVVSGTNYTF

-402 SIAMAATSVT
+402 SIAMAVTSLT
-412 RYLGNVAQNVYLQN
+412 RYFGTVAENVALQA
-426 RVQELQPAQAVYND
+426 RVEELQPAQTVYNE
-440 YLAAEAQYD
+440 YLSTAAQYD
-449 KYTYLYA
+449 KYKYLYE
-456 YTQTPNENLVEFI
+456 YTENPNENLVEFI

-474 ILPDSFY
+474 ILPSSFW
-481 TNSFSSDQTGISMS
+481 TNSFSSDMEGISMS

-513 MQSIDDVE
+513 MESIEDVQ
-521 ISNITDS
+521 ISNITDTQNELGES
-528 KDETGTSIVTFSIT
+528 AVTFSIT
-542 GSYKVLGVILSIAM
+542 G
-556 AATSVTRYLGN
+556 
-567 VAQNVYLQNRVQ
+567 
-579 ELQPAQAVYNDYL
+579 
-592 AAEAQYD
+592 
-599 KYTYLYAY
+599 TYADIHAD
-607 TQTPNENLVEF
+607 TEETE
-618 INELEQILP
+618 
-627 DSFYTNSFSSDQ
+627 S
-639 TGISMSVTVE
+639 TGDT
-649 GKAAAARTI
+649 
-658 LNIRNMQSIDDV
+658 
-670 EISNITDSKDET
+670 T
-682 GTSIVTFSITGSY
+682 GT
-695 KELTDE
+695 
-701 TEESGEAQADTQTA
+701 TA

>member
-11 EIGNSFTKICEM
+11 EISNSFTKICEI

-39 TPEGIVVD
+39 TPEGVVVD

-54 EYADRMVNA
+54 EYADHLVNA
-63 LGTNGIRTKKVI
+63 LGTNGIHTKRVI

-88 QIPNVKASKI
+88 QIPNVKANKI

-103 TNANEYFPVDLT
+103 TNANDYFPVDLT

-121 YLAGGLTENGKLR
+121 YLAGGLTEEGKLR

-144 LDSYYQLA
+144 LNSYYQLA
-152 QMCSWEVE
+152 QMCGWEVE

-172 LRDEKSEKVTMVIK
+172 LRDEKTETVTMMIK

-206 TVAYGVQDAID
+206 TVAYGVQDAIE

-222 GAYAVNDPMSA
+222 GVYAVNDPMSA

-241 CLNRVLHP
+241 CLNRVLHQ
-249 GDKVWEENAGRWEDE
+249 GDKLWEENAGRWEDE
-264 DAGNVEVTEARQ
+264 DAGNVEVTAARQ
-276 KITASLEPLIVG
+276 KITSALEPLIVG

-301 ENPIEK
+301 DNPIQK
-307 SYVTGL
+307 TFVTGL

-331 VHTLSEMD
+331 VHTLSDME

-368 LIDKSTQKSKG
+368 LIDKSQQKAKG
-379 LTVVSGTNYTF
+379 MTVVSGTNYTF

-402 SIAMAATSVT
+402 SIAMAVTSLT
-412 RYLGNVAQNVYLQN
+412 RYFGTVAENVALQA
-426 RVQELQPAQAVYND
+426 RVEELQPAQTVYNE
-440 YLAAEAQYD
+440 YLSTAAQYD
-449 KYTYLYA
+449 KYEYLYA
-456 YTQTPNENLVEFI
+456 YTETPNENLVEFI

-474 ILPDSFY
+474 ILPDSFW

-513 MQSIDDVE
+513 MQSIEDVQ
-521 ISNITDS
+521 ISNITDTQNELGES
-528 KDETGTSIVTFSIT
+528 AVTFSIT
-542 GSYKVLGVILSIAM
+542 G
-556 AATSVTRYLGN
+556 
-567 VAQNVYLQNRVQ
+567 
-579 ELQPAQAVYNDYL
+579 
-592 AAEAQYD
+592 
-599 KYTYLYAY
+599 TYADIHAD
-607 TQTPNENLVEF
+607 TEETE
-618 INELEQILP
+618 
-627 DSFYTNSFSSDQ
+627 S
-639 TGISMSVTVE
+639 TGDT
-649 GKAAAARTI
+649 
-658 LNIRNMQSIDDV
+658 
-670 EISNITDSKDET
+670 T
-682 GTSIVTFSITGSY
+682 GT
-695 KELTDE
+695 
-701 TEESGEAQADTQTA
+701 TA

>member
-11 EIGNSFTKICEM
+11 EIGNSFTKICEI

-39 TPEGIVVD
+39 TPEGVVVD

-54 EYADRMVNA
+54 EYADHLVNA
-63 LGTNGIRTKKVI
+63 LGTNGIHTRRVI

-88 QIPNVKASKI
+88 QIPNVKANKI

-103 TNANEYFPVDLT
+103 TNANDYFPVDLT

-121 YLAGGLTENGKLR
+121 YLAGGLTEEGKLR

-152 QMCSWEVE
+152 QMCGWEVE

-172 LRDEKSEKVTMVIK
+172 LRDEKSEKVTMMIK

-206 TVAYGVQDAID
+206 TVAYGVQDAIE

-241 CLNRVLHP
+241 CLNRVLHQ
-249 GDKVWEENAGRWEDE
+249 GDKLWEENAGRWEDE
-264 DAGNVEVTEARQ
+264 DAGNVEVTAARQ
-276 KITASLEPLIVG
+276 KITSSLEPLIVG

-301 ENPIEK
+301 DTPIERT
-307 SYVTGL
+307 YVTGL

-368 LIDKSTQKSKG
+368 LIDKSTQKAKG

-402 SIAMAATSVT
+402 SIAMAVTSLT
-412 RYLGNVAQNVYLQN
+412 RYFGTVAENVALQA
-426 RVQELQPAQAVYND
+426 RVEELQPAQTVYNE
-440 YLAAEAQYD
+440 YLSAAAQYD
-449 KYTYLYA
+449 KYKYLYE
-456 YTQTPNENLVEFI
+456 YTENPNENLVEFI

-481 TNSFSSDQTGISMS
+481 TDSFSSDQTGISMT
-495 VTVEGKA
+495 VNVEGKA

-513 MQSIDDVE
+513 MESIEDVQ
-521 ISNITDS
+521 ISNITDNQ
-528 KDETGTSIVTFSIT
+528 DEMGGSWVMFSMTGT
-542 GSYKVLGVILSIAM
+542 YRELS
-556 AATSVTRYLGN
+556 
-567 VAQNVYLQNRVQ
+567 
-579 ELQPAQAVYNDYL
+579 
-592 AAEAQYD
+592 
-599 KYTYLYAY
+599 
-607 TQTPNENLVEF
+607 
-618 INELEQILP
+618 
-627 DSFYTNSFSSDQ
+627 
-639 TGISMSVTVE
+639 
-649 GKAAAARTI
+649 
-658 LNIRNMQSIDDV
+658 
-670 EISNITDSKDET
+670 
-682 GTSIVTFSITGSY
+682 
-695 KELTDE
+695 DE
-701 TEESGEAQADTQTA
+701 TEETGETVESTQSV

>member
-11 EIGNSFTKICEM
+11 EIGNSFTKICEI

-39 TPEGIVVD
+39 TPEGVVVD

-54 EYADRMVNA
+54 EYADHLVNA

-103 TNANEYFPVDLT
+103 TNANDYFPVDLT

-121 YLAGGLTENGKLR
+121 YLTGGLTEEGKLR

-144 LDSYYQLA
+144 LNSYYQLA
-152 QMCSWEVE
+152 QMCGWEVE
-160 CFDYSSNSLYQI
+160 CFDYSSNSLYKI
-172 LRDEKSEKVTMVIK
+172 LRDEKTETVTMMIK

-206 TVAYGVQDAID
+206 TVAYGVQDAIE

-222 GAYAVNDPMSA
+222 GVYAVNDPMSA

-241 CLNRVLHP
+241 CLNRVLHQ
-249 GDKVWEENAGRWEDE
+249 GDKLWEENAGRWEDE
-264 DAGNVEVTEARQ
+264 DAGNVEVTAARQ
-276 KITASLEPLIVG
+276 KITSSLEPLIVG

-301 ENPIEK
+301 DTPIERT
-307 SYVTGL
+307 YVTGL

-331 VHTLSEMD
+331 VHTLSDME

-368 LIDKSTQKSKG
+368 LIDKSQQKAKG
-379 LTVVSGTNYTF
+379 MTVVSGTNYTF

-402 SIAMAATSVT
+402 SIAMAVTSLT
-412 RYLGNVAQNVYLQN
+412 RYFGTVAENVALQE
-426 RVQELQPAQAVYND
+426 RVEELQPAQTVYNE
-440 YLAAEAQYD
+440 YLSTAAQYD
-449 KYTYLYA
+449 KYKYLYE
-456 YTQTPNENLVEFI
+456 YTENPNENLVEFI

-474 ILPDSFY
+474 ILPSSFW
-481 TNSFSSDQTGISMS
+481 TNSFSSDMEGISMS

-513 MQSIDDVE
+513 MESIEDVQ
-521 ISNITDS
+521 ISNITDTQNELGES
-528 KDETGTSIVTFSIT
+528 AVTFSIT
-542 GSYKVLGVILSIAM
+542 G
-556 AATSVTRYLGN
+556 
-567 VAQNVYLQNRVQ
+567 
-579 ELQPAQAVYNDYL
+579 
-592 AAEAQYD
+592 
-599 KYTYLYAY
+599 TYADIHAD
-607 TQTPNENLVEF
+607 TEETE
-618 INELEQILP
+618 
-627 DSFYTNSFSSDQ
+627 S
-639 TGISMSVTVE
+639 TGDT
-649 GKAAAARTI
+649 
-658 LNIRNMQSIDDV
+658 
-670 EISNITDSKDET
+670 T
-682 GTSIVTFSITGSY
+682 GT
-695 KELTDE
+695 
-701 TEESGEAQADTQTA
+701 TA

>member
-11 EIGNSFTKICEM
+11 EISNSFTKICEI

-39 TPEGIVVD
+39 TPEGVVVD

-54 EYADRMVNA
+54 EYADHLVNA
-63 LGTNGIRTKKVI
+63 LGTNGIHTKRVI

-88 QIPNVKASKI
+88 QIPNVKANKI

-103 TNANEYFPVDLT
+103 TNANDYFPVDLT

-121 YLAGGLTENGKLR
+121 YLAGGLTEEGKLR

-152 QMCSWEVE
+152 QMCGWEVE

-172 LRDEKSEKVTMVIK
+172 LRDEKTETVTMMIK

-206 TVAYGVQDAID
+206 TVAYGVQDAIE

-241 CLNRVLHP
+241 CLNRVLHQ
-249 GDKVWEENAGRWEDE
+249 GDKLWEENAGRWEDE
-264 DAGNVEVTEARQ
+264 DAGNAEVTAARQ
-276 KITASLEPLIVG
+276 KITSSLEPLIVG

-301 ENPIEK
+301 NTPIERT
-307 SYVTGL
+307 YVTGL

-368 LIDKSTQKSKG
+368 LIDKSTQKAKG

-402 SIAMAATSVT
+402 SIAMAVTSLT
-412 RYLGNVAQNVYLQN
+412 RYFGTVAENVTLQA
-426 RVQELQPAQAVYND
+426 RVEELQPAQTVYNE
-440 YLAAEAQYD
+440 YLSAAAQYD
-449 KYTYLYA
+449 KYKYLYE
-456 YTQTPNENLVEFI
+456 YTENPNENLVEFI

-481 TNSFSSDQTGISMS
+481 TDSFSSDQTGISMT
-495 VTVEGKA
+495 VNVEGKA

-513 MQSIDDVE
+513 MESIEDVQ
-521 ISNITDS
+521 ISNITDNQ
-528 KDETGTSIVTFSIT
+528 DEMGGSWVMFSMTGT
-542 GSYKVLGVILSIAM
+542 YRELS
-556 AATSVTRYLGN
+556 
-567 VAQNVYLQNRVQ
+567 
-579 ELQPAQAVYNDYL
+579 
-592 AAEAQYD
+592 
-599 KYTYLYAY
+599 
-607 TQTPNENLVEF
+607 
-618 INELEQILP
+618 
-627 DSFYTNSFSSDQ
+627 
-639 TGISMSVTVE
+639 
-649 GKAAAARTI
+649 
-658 LNIRNMQSIDDV
+658 
-670 EISNITDSKDET
+670 
-682 GTSIVTFSITGSY
+682 
-695 KELTDE
+695 DE
-701 TEESGEAQADTQTA
+701 TEETGETVESTQSV